1 MNPQLRASKAY
12 VTEHTLDE
20 YFATTASADVVSLID
35 GIRKTA
41 DADERRKL
49 KGQLPFRCPHYFR
62 FRDNHRS
69 QDSILPEEFTW
80 QTCVDIDDERDVQTA
95 IARANILNNDEGE
108 WQGKLLHAEYSPSGK
123 LHLDIRIPVGMTIE
137 EAQMAYCKALG
148 VAFDD
153 SCVSPERMIYLSDWT
168 SQIYTSDDW
177 YARLSDE
184 EIAQRR
190 KAYTDRRLSI
200 DGREL
205 SIDGRAADTT
215 DIQTDAADTATVQTT
230 PPIGTSPRSDFLRP
244 LRGTSATLRDVE
256 RPLGSAKNLGGERS
270 YPQDYKGIPYSY
282 IVEELT
288 DQLGG
293 APEHGSRNDFIFRMV
308 CHLRHVCN
316 DDPQW
321 ICQILPNFGESQDRV
336 DDTIR
341 SACQRKQ
348 APSMSKKMQLTL
360 DLCRRR
366 LNAEGATAE
375 TRLLMAEPKMP
386 ERLPLPVKLLTSKAP
401 TMYRPAI
408 ATAIFP
414 ALSTRLGGDVKL
426 EYWDNT
432 EMEAALMACLLAEFS
447 GGKSSI
453 KQPLSLILE
462 KLEKEGQENRQKL
475 KEYND
480 MVNSKGANKDKPQRP
495 ENICIQV
502 VDSNMTNAALVR
514 LLDDA
519 QRAGNKY
526 LFTRMDELEML
537 KQVGNG
543 SIDHVTE
550 IIRRAFDTD
559 LYGQERVGSQSVT
572 ARVPLRWNFVVS
584 STQDNA
590 VRFFG
595 KHIANGTFSRLNLCT
610 IVEDK
615 TIDFPVFG
623 KYDDH
628 LRSRLS
634 PYLQMLDEAKGV
646 IICPQAKRL
655 AKELALEAKDRAA
668 LMDNDSYEKISRRA
682 VVIAFRKAC
691 ILYVMNGMRWSR
703 DIEDFVRW
711 SFNYDMWCKMR
722 LFGQAMESQ
731 LEKER
736 AVVNMGTPNMLDML
750 SDRFNREQLKTLR
763 RQLGKKENPKD
774 QLAQWTRRGLIY
786 YDEKTDE
793 YIKSTKY
800 LEKHVA

>member
-1 MNPQLRASKAY
+1 MQIARVLCMNQKLRASKAQ
-12 VTEHTLDE
+12 VFNETIET
-20 YFATTASADVVSLID
+20 YFDTTKSAEVKSLIRE
-35 GIRKTA
+35 IRSTD
-41 DADERRKL
+41 DADKRRQL
-49 KGQLPFRCPHYFR
+49 KGQLPFRCPHYFSFKDGR
-62 FRDNHRS
+62 RAQAN
-69 QDSILPEEFTW
+69 IIPEEFTF
-80 QTCVDIDDERDVQTA
+80 QTCVDIDDMSQVEQALSHAYIINT
-95 IARANILNNDEGE
+95 NEGE
-108 WQGKLLHAEYSPSGK
+108 WQGMLLHAERSASGK
-123 LHLDIRIPVGMTIE
+123 LHLDIRLPLGMTIE
-137 EAQMAYCKALG
+137 EAQRAYTKALG
-148 VAFDD
+148 VDFDSD
-153 SCVSPERMIYLSDWT
+153 CCSPERMIY
-168 SQIYTSDDW
+168 ISDDESQLYTADGW

-184 EIAQRR
+184 ELAERR
-190 KAYTDRRLSI
+190 KAYTDRGLTI
-200 DGREL
+200 DGRESKFGL
-205 SIDGRAADTT
+205 
-215 DIQTDAADTATVQTT
+215 
-230 PPIGTSPRSDFLRP
+230 TSVGAESKIRLGNELKSEPVGAEQKSQPSD
-244 LRGTSATLRDVE
+244 
-256 RPLGSAKNLGGERS
+256 

-282 IVEELT
+282 IVEELA

-293 APEHGSRNDFIFRMV
+293 APEHGSRNDFIFLMA

-321 ICQILPNFGESQDRV
+321 IRSILPNYGEAQDRV
-336 DDTIR
+336 NDTIR

-348 APSMSKKMQLTL
+348 AAGMSKKMQLVL

-366 LNAEGATAE
+366 LNAEGGTAE
-375 TRLLMAEPKMP
+375 GRLLLTEPRMP
-386 ERLPLPVKLLTSKAP
+386 ERLPLPIKLLTSKAP
-401 TMYRPAI
+401 EMYRPAI

-432 EMEAALMACLLAEFS
+432 EMEAALMTCLLAEFS

-453 KQPLSLILE
+453 KKPLSLILE
-462 KLEKEGQENRQKL
+462 KLEQEGKDNRQKL

-480 MVNSKGANKDKPQRP
+480 TVNSKGANKDKPQRP
-495 ENICIQV
+495 DDICIQV

-514 LLDDA
+514 LLEDA
-519 QRAGNKY
+519 ERAGNKY

-543 SIDHVTE
+543 SIEHVTE

-590 VRFFG
+590 VTFFG

-628 LRSRLS
+628 LRSRLA
-634 PYLQMLDEAKGV
+634 PYLQLLDEAQGLIV
-646 IICPQAKRL
+646 CPQAKRL
-655 AKELALEAKDRAA
+655 CKELALEAKDRAA

-682 VVIAFRKAC
+682 VVIAFRKSC
-691 ILYVMNGMRWSR
+691 ILYVMNGMRWSKE
-703 DIEDFVRW
+703 IEDFIRW

-736 AVVNMGTPNMLDML
+736 AVVNPGTPNMLDML
-750 SDRFNREQLKTLR
+750 PDRFTRDQLKTLR

-774 QLAQWTRRGLIY
+774 QLAQWTRRGLILV
-786 YDEKTDE
+786 DDMKDE
-793 YIKSTKY
+793 YVKSEKY
-800 LEKHVA
+800 LNKHVA

>member
-1 MNPQLRASKAY
+1 MQIARVLCMNPKLRASKAQ
-12 VTEHTLDE
+12 VFNETIET
-20 YFATTASADVVSLID
+20 YFDTTKSAEVKSLIRE
-35 GIRKTA
+35 IRSTD
-41 DADERRKL
+41 DADKRRQL
-49 KGQLPFRCPHYFR
+49 KGQLPFRCPHYFSFKDGR
-62 FRDNHRS
+62 RAQAN
-69 QDSILPEEFTW
+69 IIPEEFTF
-80 QTCVDIDDERDVQTA
+80 QTCVDIDDMSQVEQALSHAYIINT
-95 IARANILNNDEGE
+95 NEGE
-108 WQGKLLHAEYSPSGK
+108 WQGMLLHAERSASGK
-123 LHLDIRIPVGMTIE
+123 LHLDIRLPLGMTIE
-137 EAQMAYCKALG
+137 EAQRAYTKALG
-148 VAFDD
+148 VDFDSD
-153 SCVSPERMIYLSDWT
+153 CCSPERMIY
-168 SQIYTSDDW
+168 ISDDESQLYTADGW

-184 EIAQRR
+184 ELAERR
-190 KAYTDRRLSI
+190 KAYTDRGLTI
-200 DGREL
+200 DGRESKFGL
-205 SIDGRAADTT
+205 
-215 DIQTDAADTATVQTT
+215 
-230 PPIGTSPRSDFLRP
+230 TSVGAESKIR
-244 LRGTSATLRDVE
+244 
-256 RPLGSAKNLGGERS
+256 LGNELKSESVGAKLKS
-270 YPQDYKGIPYSY
+270 QPVDYPEDYKGIPYSY
-282 IVEELT
+282 IVEELA

-293 APEHGSRNDFIFRMV
+293 APEHGSRNDFIFLMA

-321 ICQILPNFGESQDRV
+321 IRSILPNYGEAQDRV
-336 DDTIR
+336 NDTIR

-348 APSMSKKMQLTL
+348 AAGMSKKMQLVL

-366 LNAEGATAE
+366 LNAEGGTAE
-375 TRLLMAEPKMP
+375 GRLLLTEPRMP
-386 ERLPLPVKLLTSKAP
+386 ERLPLPIKLLTSKAP
-401 TMYRPAI
+401 EMYRPAI

-432 EMEAALMACLLAEFS
+432 EMEAALMTCLLAEFS

-453 KQPLSLILE
+453 KKPLSLILE
-462 KLEKEGQENRQKL
+462 KLEQEGKDNRQKL

-480 MVNSKGANKDKPQRP
+480 TVNSKGANKDKPQRP
-495 ENICIQV
+495 DDICIQV

-514 LLDDA
+514 LLEDA
-519 QRAGNKY
+519 ERAGNKY

-543 SIDHVTE
+543 SIEHVTE

-590 VRFFG
+590 VTFFG

-628 LRSRLS
+628 LRSRLA
-634 PYLQMLDEAKGV
+634 PYLQLLDEAQGLIV
-646 IICPQAKRL
+646 CPQAKRL
-655 AKELALEAKDRAA
+655 CKELALEAKDRAA

-682 VVIAFRKAC
+682 VVIAFRKSC
-691 ILYVMNGMRWSR
+691 ILYVMNGMRWSKE
-703 DIEDFVRW
+703 IEDFIRW

-736 AVVNMGTPNMLDML
+736 AVVNPGTPNMLDML
-750 SDRFNREQLKTLR
+750 PDRFTRDQLKTLR

-774 QLAQWTRRGLIY
+774 QLAQWTRRGLILV
-786 YDEKTDE
+786 DDMKDE
-793 YIKSTKY
+793 YVKSEKY
-800 LEKHVA
+800 LSKHVA

>member
-1 MNPQLRASKAY
+1 MSRRIILMNRMVRASKAQ
-12 VTEHTLDE
+12 VFNETIET
-20 YFATTASADVVSLID
+20 YFDTTRSAEVKSLIRE
-35 GIRKTA
+35 IRSTD
-41 DADERRKL
+41 DADKRRQL
-49 KGQLPFRCPHYFR
+49 KGQLPFRCPHYFSFKDGR
-62 FRDNHRS
+62 RAQAN
-69 QDSILPEEFTW
+69 IIPEEFTF
-80 QTCVDIDDERDVQTA
+80 QTCVDIDDMSQVEQALSHAYIINT
-95 IARANILNNDEGE
+95 NEGE
-108 WQGKLLHAEYSPSGK
+108 WQGMLLHAERSASGK
-123 LHLDIRIPVGMTIE
+123 LHLDIRLPLGMTIE
-137 EAQMAYCKALG
+137 EAQRAYTKALG
-148 VAFDD
+148 VDFDSD
-153 SCVSPERMIYLSDWT
+153 CCSPERMIY
-168 SQIYTSDDW
+168 ISDDESQLYTADGW

-184 EIAQRR
+184 ELAERR
-190 KAYTDRRLSI
+190 KAYTDRGLTI
-200 DGREL
+200 DGRESKFGL
-205 SIDGRAADTT
+205 
-215 DIQTDAADTATVQTT
+215 
-230 PPIGTSPRSDFLRP
+230 TSVGAESKIR
-244 LRGTSATLRDVE
+244 
-256 RPLGSAKNLGGERS
+256 LGNELKSEPVGAKLKS
-270 YPQDYKGIPYSY
+270 QSVDYPEDYKGIPYSY
-282 IVEELT
+282 IVEELA

-293 APEHGSRNDFIFRMV
+293 APEHGSRNDFIFLMA

-321 ICQILPNFGESQDRV
+321 IRSILPNYGEAQDRV
-336 DDTIR
+336 NDTIR

-348 APSMSKKMQLTL
+348 AAGMSKKMQLVL

-366 LNAEGATAE
+366 LNAEGGTAE
-375 TRLLMAEPKMP
+375 GRLLLTEPRMP
-386 ERLPLPVKLLTSKAP
+386 ERLPLPIKLLTSKAP
-401 TMYRPAI
+401 EMYRPAI

-432 EMEAALMACLLAEFS
+432 EMEAALMTCLLAEFS

-453 KQPLSLILE
+453 KKPLSLILE
-462 KLEKEGQENRQKL
+462 KLEQEGKDNRQKL

-480 MVNSKGANKDKPQRP
+480 TVNSKGANKDKPQRP
-495 ENICIQV
+495 DDICIQV

-514 LLDDA
+514 LLEDA
-519 QRAGNKY
+519 ERAGNKY

-543 SIDHVTE
+543 SIEHVTE

-590 VRFFG
+590 VTFFG

-628 LRSRLS
+628 LRSRLA
-634 PYLQMLDEAKGV
+634 PYLQLLDEAQGLIV
-646 IICPQAKRL
+646 CPQAKRL
-655 AKELALEAKDRAA
+655 CKELALEAKDRAA

-682 VVIAFRKAC
+682 VVIAFRKSC
-691 ILYVMNGMRWSR
+691 ILYVMNGMRWSKE
-703 DIEDFVRW
+703 IEDFIRW

-736 AVVNMGTPNMLDML
+736 AVVNPGTPNMLDML
-750 SDRFNREQLKTLR
+750 PDRFTRDQLKTLR

-774 QLAQWTRRGLIY
+774 QLAQWTRRGLILV
-786 YDEKTDE
+786 DDMKDE
-793 YIKSTKY
+793 YVKSEKY
-800 LEKHVA
+800 LNKHVA

>member
-1 MNPQLRASKAY
+1 MQIARVLCMNPKLRASKAQ
-12 VTEHTLDE
+12 VFNETIET
-20 YFATTASADVVSLID
+20 YFDTTKSAEVKSLIRE
-35 GIRKTA
+35 IRSTD
-41 DADERRKL
+41 DADKRRQL
-49 KGQLPFRCPHYFR
+49 KGQLPFRCPHYFSFKDGR
-62 FRDNHRS
+62 RAQAN
-69 QDSILPEEFTW
+69 IIPEEFTF
-80 QTCVDIDDERDVQTA
+80 QTCVDIDDMSQVEQALSHAYIINT
-95 IARANILNNDEGE
+95 NEGE
-108 WQGKLLHAEYSPSGK
+108 WQGMLLHAERSASGK
-123 LHLDIRIPVGMTIE
+123 LHLDIRLPLGMTIE
-137 EAQMAYCKALG
+137 EAQRAYTKALG
-148 VAFDD
+148 VDFDSD
-153 SCVSPERMIYLSDWT
+153 CCSPERMIY
-168 SQIYTSDDW
+168 ISDDESQLYTADGW

-184 EIAQRR
+184 ELAERR
-190 KAYTDRRLSI
+190 KAYIDRGLTI
-200 DGREL
+200 DGRESKFGL
-205 SIDGRAADTT
+205 
-215 DIQTDAADTATVQTT
+215 
-230 PPIGTSPRSDFLRP
+230 TSVGAESKIR
-244 LRGTSATLRDVE
+244 
-256 RPLGSAKNLGGERS
+256 LGNELKSESVGAKLKS
-270 YPQDYKGIPYSY
+270 QPVDYPEDYKGIPYSY
-282 IVEELT
+282 IVEELA

-293 APEHGSRNDFIFRMV
+293 APEHGSRNDFIFLMA

-321 ICQILPNFGESQDRV
+321 IRSILPNYGEAQDRV
-336 DDTIR
+336 NDTIR

-348 APSMSKKMQLTL
+348 AAGMSKKMQLVL

-366 LNAEGATAE
+366 LNAEGGTAE
-375 TRLLMAEPKMP
+375 GRLLLTEPRMP
-386 ERLPLPVKLLTSKAP
+386 ERLPLPIKLLTSKAP
-401 TMYRPAI
+401 EMYRPAI

-432 EMEAALMACLLAEFS
+432 EMEAALMTCLLAEFS

-453 KQPLSLILE
+453 KKPLSLILE
-462 KLEKEGQENRQKL
+462 KLEQEGKDNRQKL

-480 MVNSKGANKDKPQRP
+480 TVNSKGANKDKPQRP
-495 ENICIQV
+495 DDICIQV

-514 LLDDA
+514 LLEDA
-519 QRAGNKY
+519 ERAGNKY

-543 SIDHVTE
+543 SIEHVTE

-590 VRFFG
+590 VTFFG

-628 LRSRLS
+628 LRSRLA
-634 PYLQMLDEAKGV
+634 PYLQLLDEAQGLIV
-646 IICPQAKRL
+646 CPQAKRL
-655 AKELALEAKDRAA
+655 CKELALEAKDRAA

-682 VVIAFRKAC
+682 VVIAFRKSC
-691 ILYVMNGMRWSR
+691 ILYVMNGMRWSKE
-703 DIEDFVRW
+703 IEDFIRW

-736 AVVNMGTPNMLDML
+736 AVVNPGTPNMLDML
-750 SDRFNREQLKTLR
+750 PDRFTRDQLKTLR

-774 QLAQWTRRGLIY
+774 QLAQWTRRGLILV
-786 YDEKTDE
+786 DDMKDE
-793 YIKSTKY
+793 YVKSEKY
-800 LEKHVA
+800 LNKHVA

>member
-1 MNPQLRASKAY
+1 MQIGRVLCMNQKLRASKAQ
-12 VTEHTLDE
+12 VFNETIET
-20 YFATTASADVVSLID
+20 YFDTTKSAEVKSLIRE
-35 GIRKTA
+35 IRSTD
-41 DADERRKL
+41 DADKRRQL
-49 KGQLPFRCPHYFR
+49 KGQLPFRCPHYFSFKDGR
-62 FRDNHRS
+62 RAQAN
-69 QDSILPEEFTW
+69 IIPEEFTF
-80 QTCVDIDDERDVQTA
+80 QTCVDIDDMSQVEQALSHAYIINT
-95 IARANILNNDEGE
+95 NEGE
-108 WQGKLLHAEYSPSGK
+108 WQGMLLHAERSASGK
-123 LHLDIRIPVGMTIE
+123 LHLDIRLPLGMTIE
-137 EAQMAYCKALG
+137 EAQRAYTKALG
-148 VAFDD
+148 VDFDSD
-153 SCVSPERMIYLSDWT
+153 CCSPERMIY
-168 SQIYTSDDW
+168 ISDDESQLYTADGW

-184 EIAQRR
+184 ELAERR
-190 KAYTDRRLSI
+190 KAYTDRGLTI
-200 DGREL
+200 DGRESKFGL
-205 SIDGRAADTT
+205 
-215 DIQTDAADTATVQTT
+215 
-230 PPIGTSPRSDFLRP
+230 TSVGAESKIRLGNELKSESVGAKLKSQPSD
-244 LRGTSATLRDVE
+244 
-256 RPLGSAKNLGGERS
+256 
-270 YPQDYKGIPYSY
+270 YPQDYKGIPYPY
-282 IVEELT
+282 IVEELA

-293 APEHGSRNDFIFRMV
+293 APEHGSRNDFIFLMA

-321 ICQILPNFGESQDRV
+321 IRSILPNYGEAQDRV
-336 DDTIR
+336 NDTIR

-348 APSMSKKMQLTL
+348 AAGMSKKMQLVL

-366 LNAEGATAE
+366 LNAEGGTAE
-375 TRLLMAEPKMP
+375 GRLLLTEPRMP
-386 ERLPLPVKLLTSKAP
+386 ERLPLPIKLLTSKAP
-401 TMYRPAI
+401 EMYRPAI

-432 EMEAALMACLLAEFS
+432 EMEAALMTCLLAEFS

-453 KQPLSLILE
+453 KKPLSLILE
-462 KLEKEGQENRQKL
+462 KLEQEGKDNRQKL

-480 MVNSKGANKDKPQRP
+480 TVNSKGANKDKPQRP
-495 ENICIQV
+495 DDICIQV

-514 LLDDA
+514 LLEDA
-519 QRAGNKY
+519 ERAGNKY

-543 SIDHVTE
+543 SIEHVTE

-590 VRFFG
+590 VTFFG

-628 LRSRLS
+628 LRSRLA
-634 PYLQMLDEAKGV
+634 PYLQLLDEAQGLIV
-646 IICPQAKRL
+646 CPQAKRL
-655 AKELALEAKDRAA
+655 CKELALEAKDRAA

-682 VVIAFRKAC
+682 VVIAFRKSC
-691 ILYVMNGMRWSR
+691 ILYVMNGMRWSKE
-703 DIEDFVRW
+703 IEDFIRW

-736 AVVNMGTPNMLDML
+736 AVVNPGTPNMLDML
-750 SDRFNREQLKTLR
+750 PDRFTRDQLKTLR

-774 QLAQWTRRGLIY
+774 QLAQWTRRGLILV
-786 YDEKTDE
+786 DDMKDE
-793 YIKSTKY
+793 YVKSEKY
-800 LEKHVA
+800 LNKHVA

>member
-1 MNPQLRASKAY
+1 MERTISMVTMTKQNKSK
-12 VTEHTLDE
+12 VFETSLET
-20 YFATTASADVVSLID
+20 YFATTASADVVSLISS
-35 GIRKTA
+35 IRKTA

-49 KGQLPFRCPHYFR
+49 KSQLPFRCPHYFR
-62 FRDNHRS
+62 FKDGHRS

-80 QTCVDIDDERDVQTA
+80 QTCVDIDDERDVEPA
-95 IARANILNNDEGE
+95 LSRAYLLNKEEGGE

-137 EAQMAYCKALG
+137 EAQQAYCKALR
-148 VAFDD
+148 VAYDD
-153 SCVSPERMIYLSDWT
+153 SCISPERMIYLSDWT
-168 SQIYTSDDW
+168 SQLYTSDDW

-184 EIAQRR
+184 EVSLRR
-190 KAYTDRRLSI
+190 KAYQDRGLTI
-200 DGREL
+200 DGREGKISL
-205 SIDGRAADTT
+205 SPNGNELK
-215 DIQTDAADTATVQTT
+215 IQPVSELKIQPSGD
-230 PPIGTSPRSDFLRP
+230 
-244 LRGTSATLRDVE
+244 E
-256 RPLGSAKNLGGERS
+256 RKIASVD
-270 YPQDYKGIPYSY
+270 YPEDYKGIPYSY
-282 IVEELT
+282 IVEELA

-293 APEHGSRNDFIFRMV
+293 APEHGSRNDFIFLMA

-321 ICQILPNFGESQDRV
+321 IRSILPNYGEAQDRV
-336 DDTIR
+336 NDTIR

-348 APSMSKKMQLTL
+348 AAGMSKKMQLVL

-366 LNAEGATAE
+366 LNAEGGTAE
-375 TRLLMAEPKMP
+375 GRLLMAEPKMP
-386 ERLPLPVKLLTSKAP
+386 ERLPVPVRLLTSKAP
-401 TMYRPAI
+401 EMYRPAI

-414 ALSTRLGGDVKL
+414 ALATRLGGDVKL

-432 EMEAALMACLLAEFS
+432 EMEAALMTCLLAEFS

-453 KQPLSLILE
+453 KMPLKLILE
-462 KLEKEGQENRQKL
+462 KLEKEGQDNRQKL

-480 MVNSKGANKDKPQRP
+480 TVNSKGANKDKPQRP
-495 ENICIQV
+495 DEICIQV

-514 LLDDA
+514 LLEDA
-519 QRAGNKY
+519 ERAGNKY

-543 SIDHVTE
+543 SIEHVTE

-590 VRFFG
+590 ATFFS

-615 TIDFPVFG
+615 TVDFPVFG

-628 LRSRLS
+628 LRSRLA
-634 PYLQMLDEAKGV
+634 PYLQLLDEAKGLIV
-646 IICPQAKRL
+646 CAQAKRL
-655 AKELALEAKDRAA
+655 CKELALEAKDRAA

-682 VVIAFRKAC
+682 VVIAFRKSC
-691 ILYVMNGMRWSR
+691 ILYVMNGMRWSK
-703 DIEDFVRW
+703 DIEEFIRW

-736 AVVNMGTPNMLDML
+736 AIVNPGTPNMLSML
-750 SDRFNREQLKTLR
+750 PDRFTRDQLKSLR

-774 QLAQWTRRGLIY
+774 QLAQWARRGLILA
-786 YDEKTDE
+786 DDVKGE
-793 YIKSTKY
+793 YVKSEKY
-800 LEKHVA
+800 LNKHVA

>member
-1 MNPQLRASKAY
+1 MQIARVLCMNQKLRASKAQ
-12 VTEHTLDE
+12 VFNETIET
-20 YFATTASADVVSLID
+20 YFDTTKSAEVKSLIRE
-35 GIRKTA
+35 IRSTD
-41 DADERRKL
+41 DADKRRQL
-49 KGQLPFRCPHYFR
+49 KGQLPFRCPHYFSFKDGR
-62 FRDNHRS
+62 RAQAN
-69 QDSILPEEFTW
+69 IIPEEFTF
-80 QTCVDIDDERDVQTA
+80 QTCVDIDDMSQVEQALSHAYLINT
-95 IARANILNNDEGE
+95 NEGE
-108 WQGKLLHAEYSPSGK
+108 WQGMLLHAERSASGK
-123 LHLDIRIPVGMTIE
+123 LHLDIRLPLGMTIE
-137 EAQMAYCKALG
+137 EAQRAYTKALG
-148 VAFDD
+148 VDFDSD
-153 SCVSPERMIYLSDWT
+153 CCSPERMIY
-168 SQIYTSDDW
+168 ISDDESQLYTADGW

-184 EIAQRR
+184 ELAERR
-190 KAYTDRRLSI
+190 KAYTDRGLTI
-200 DGREL
+200 DGRESKFGL
-205 SIDGRAADTT
+205 
-215 DIQTDAADTATVQTT
+215 
-230 PPIGTSPRSDFLRP
+230 TSVGAESKIR
-244 LRGTSATLRDVE
+244 
-256 RPLGSAKNLGGERS
+256 LGNELKSEPVGAKQKS
-270 YPQDYKGIPYSY
+270 QSVDYPEDYKGIPYSY
-282 IVEELT
+282 IVEELA

-293 APEHGSRNDFIFRMV
+293 APEHGSRNDFIFLMA

-321 ICQILPNFGESQDRV
+321 IRSILPNYGEAQDRV
-336 DDTIR
+336 NDTIR

-348 APSMSKKMQLTL
+348 AAGMSKKMQLVL

-366 LNAEGATAE
+366 LNAEGGTAE
-375 TRLLMAEPKMP
+375 GRLLLTEPRMP
-386 ERLPLPVKLLTSKAP
+386 ERLPLPIKLLTSKAP
-401 TMYRPAI
+401 EMYRPAI

-432 EMEAALMACLLAEFS
+432 EMEAALMTCLLAEFS

-453 KQPLSLILE
+453 KKPLSLILE
-462 KLEKEGQENRQKL
+462 KLEQEGKDNRQKL

-480 MVNSKGANKDKPQRP
+480 TVNSKGANKDKPQRP
-495 ENICIQV
+495 DDICIQV

-514 LLDDA
+514 LLEDA
-519 QRAGNKY
+519 ERAGNKY

-543 SIDHVTE
+543 SIEHVTE

-590 VRFFG
+590 VTFFG

-628 LRSRLS
+628 LRSRLA
-634 PYLQMLDEAKGV
+634 PYLQLLDEAQGLIV
-646 IICPQAKRL
+646 CPQAKRL
-655 AKELALEAKDRAA
+655 CKELALEAKDRAA

-682 VVIAFRKAC
+682 VVIAFRKSC
-691 ILYVMNGMRWSR
+691 ILYVMNGMRWSKE
-703 DIEDFVRW
+703 IEDFIRW

-736 AVVNMGTPNMLDML
+736 AVVNPGTPNMLDML
-750 SDRFNREQLKTLR
+750 PDRFTRDQLKTLR

-774 QLAQWTRRGLIY
+774 QLAQWTRRGLILV
-786 YDEKTDE
+786 DDMKDE
-793 YIKSTKY
+793 YVKSEKY
-800 LEKHVA
+800 LNKHVA

>member
-1 MNPQLRASKAY
+1 MQIGRVLSMNQKLRASKAQ
-12 VTEHTLDE
+12 VFNETIET
-20 YFATTASADVVSLID
+20 YFDTTKSAEVKSLIRE
-35 GIRKTA
+35 IRSTD
-41 DADERRKL
+41 DADKRRQL
-49 KGQLPFRCPHYFR
+49 KGQLPFRCPHYFSFKDGR
-62 FRDNHRS
+62 RAQAN
-69 QDSILPEEFTW
+69 IIPEEFTF
-80 QTCVDIDDERDVQTA
+80 QTCVDIDDMSQVEQALSHAYIINT
-95 IARANILNNDEGE
+95 NEGE
-108 WQGKLLHAEYSPSGK
+108 WQGMLLHAERSASGK
-123 LHLDIRIPVGMTIE
+123 LHLDIRLPLGMTIE
-137 EAQMAYCKALG
+137 EAQRAYTKALG
-148 VAFDD
+148 VDFDSD
-153 SCVSPERMIYLSDWT
+153 CCSPERMIY
-168 SQIYTSDDW
+168 ISDDESQLYTADGW

-184 EIAQRR
+184 ELAERR
-190 KAYTDRRLSI
+190 KAYIDRGLTI
-200 DGREL
+200 DGRESKFGL
-205 SIDGRAADTT
+205 
-215 DIQTDAADTATVQTT
+215 
-230 PPIGTSPRSDFLRP
+230 TSVGAESKIRLGNELKSEPVGAEQKSQPSD
-244 LRGTSATLRDVE
+244 
-256 RPLGSAKNLGGERS
+256 

-282 IVEELT
+282 IVEELA

-293 APEHGSRNDFIFRMV
+293 APEHGSRNDFIFLMA

-321 ICQILPNFGESQDRV
+321 IRSILPNYGEAQDRV
-336 DDTIR
+336 NDTIR

-348 APSMSKKMQLTL
+348 AAGMSKKMQLVL

-366 LNAEGATAE
+366 LNAEGGTAE
-375 TRLLMAEPKMP
+375 GRLLLTEPRMP
-386 ERLPLPVKLLTSKAP
+386 ERLPLPIKLLTSKAP
-401 TMYRPAI
+401 EMYRPAI

-432 EMEAALMACLLAEFS
+432 EMEAALMTCLLAEFS

-453 KQPLSLILE
+453 KKPLSLILE
-462 KLEKEGQENRQKL
+462 KLEQEGKDNRQKL

-480 MVNSKGANKDKPQRP
+480 TVNSKGANKDKPQRP
-495 ENICIQV
+495 DDICIQV

-514 LLDDA
+514 LLEDA
-519 QRAGNKY
+519 ERAGNKY

-543 SIDHVTE
+543 SIEHVTE

-590 VRFFG
+590 VTFFG

-628 LRSRLS
+628 LRSRLA
-634 PYLQMLDEAKGV
+634 PYLQLLDEAQGLIV
-646 IICPQAKRL
+646 CPQAKRL
-655 AKELALEAKDRAA
+655 CKELALEAKDRAA

-682 VVIAFRKAC
+682 VVIAFRKSC
-691 ILYVMNGMRWSR
+691 ILYVMNGMRWSKE
-703 DIEDFVRW
+703 IEDFIRW

-736 AVVNMGTPNMLDML
+736 AVVNPGTPNMLDML
-750 SDRFNREQLKTLR
+750 PDRFTRDQLKTLR

-774 QLAQWTRRGLIY
+774 QLAQWTRRGLILV
-786 YDEKTDE
+786 DDMKDE
-793 YIKSTKY
+793 YVKSEKY
-800 LEKHVA
+800 LSKHVA

>member
-1 MNPQLRASKAY
+1 MQIGRVLSMNQKLRASKAQ
-12 VTEHTLDE
+12 VFNETIET
-20 YFATTASADVVSLID
+20 YFDTTKSAEVKSLIRE
-35 GIRKTA
+35 IRSTD
-41 DADERRKL
+41 DADKRRQL
-49 KGQLPFRCPHYFR
+49 KGQLPFRCPHYFSFKDGR
-62 FRDNHRS
+62 RAQAN
-69 QDSILPEEFTW
+69 IIPEEFTF
-80 QTCVDIDDERDVQTA
+80 QTCVDIDDMSQVEQALSHAYIINT
-95 IARANILNNDEGE
+95 NEGE
-108 WQGKLLHAEYSPSGK
+108 WQGMLLHAERSASGK
-123 LHLDIRIPVGMTIE
+123 LHLDIRLPLGMTIE
-137 EAQMAYCKALG
+137 EAQRAYTKALG
-148 VAFDD
+148 VDFDSD
-153 SCVSPERMIYLSDWT
+153 CCSPERMIY
-168 SQIYTSDDW
+168 ISDDESQLYTADGW

-184 EIAQRR
+184 ELAERR
-190 KAYTDRRLSI
+190 KAYTDRGLTI
-200 DGREL
+200 DGRESKFGL
-205 SIDGRAADTT
+205 
-215 DIQTDAADTATVQTT
+215 
-230 PPIGTSPRSDFLRP
+230 TSVGAESKIRLGNELKSEPVGAKLKSQPSD
-244 LRGTSATLRDVE
+244 
-256 RPLGSAKNLGGERS
+256 
-270 YPQDYKGIPYSY
+270 YPQDYKGIPYPY
-282 IVEELT
+282 IVEELA

-293 APEHGSRNDFIFRMV
+293 APEHGSRNDFIFLMA

-316 DDPQW
+316 DDSLW
-321 ICQILPNFGESQDRV
+321 IRSILPNYGEAQDRV
-336 DDTIR
+336 NDTIR

-348 APSMSKKMQLTL
+348 AAGMSKKMQLVL

-366 LNAEGATAE
+366 LNAEGGTAE
-375 TRLLMAEPKMP
+375 GRLLLTEPRMP
-386 ERLPLPVKLLTSKAP
+386 ERLPLPIKLLTSKAP
-401 TMYRPAI
+401 EMYRPAI

-432 EMEAALMACLLAEFS
+432 EMEAALMTCLLAEFS

-453 KQPLSLILE
+453 KKPLSLILE
-462 KLEKEGQENRQKL
+462 KLEQEGKDNRQKL

-480 MVNSKGANKDKPQRP
+480 TVNSKGANKDKPQRP
-495 ENICIQV
+495 DDICIQV

-514 LLDDA
+514 LLEDA
-519 QRAGNKY
+519 ERAGNKY

-543 SIDHVTE
+543 SIEHVTE

-590 VRFFG
+590 VTFFG

-628 LRSRLS
+628 LRSRLA
-634 PYLQMLDEAKGV
+634 PYLQLLDEAQGLIV
-646 IICPQAKRL
+646 CPQAKRL
-655 AKELALEAKDRAA
+655 CKELALEAKDRAA

-682 VVIAFRKAC
+682 VVIAFRKSC
-691 ILYVMNGMRWSR
+691 ILYVMNGMRWSKE
-703 DIEDFVRW
+703 IEDFIRW

-736 AVVNMGTPNMLDML
+736 AVVNPGTPNMLDML
-750 SDRFNREQLKTLR
+750 PDRFTRDQLKTLR

-774 QLAQWTRRGLIY
+774 QLAQWTRRGLILV
-786 YDEKTDE
+786 DDMKDE
-793 YIKSTKY
+793 YVKSEKY
-800 LEKHVA
+800 LNKHVA

>member
-1 MNPQLRASKAY
+1 MQIGRVLSMNQKLRASKAQ
-12 VTEHTLDE
+12 VFNETIET
-20 YFATTASADVVSLID
+20 YFDTTKSAEVKSLIRE
-35 GIRKTA
+35 IRSTD
-41 DADERRKL
+41 DADKRRQL
-49 KGQLPFRCPHYFR
+49 KGQLPFRCPHYFSFKDGR
-62 FRDNHRS
+62 RAQAN
-69 QDSILPEEFTW
+69 IIPEEFTF
-80 QTCVDIDDERDVQTA
+80 QTCVDIDDMSQVEQALSHAYIINT
-95 IARANILNNDEGE
+95 NEGE
-108 WQGKLLHAEYSPSGK
+108 WQGMLLHAERSASGK
-123 LHLDIRIPVGMTIE
+123 LHLDIRLPLGMTIE
-137 EAQMAYCKALG
+137 EAQRAYTKALG
-148 VAFDD
+148 VDFDSD
-153 SCVSPERMIYLSDWT
+153 CCSPERMIY
-168 SQIYTSDDW
+168 ISDDESQLYTADGW

-184 EIAQRR
+184 ELAERR
-190 KAYTDRRLSI
+190 KAYTDRGLTI
-200 DGREL
+200 DGRESKFGL
-205 SIDGRAADTT
+205 
-215 DIQTDAADTATVQTT
+215 
-230 PPIGTSPRSDFLRP
+230 TSVGAESKIRLGNELKSEPVGAELKSQPSD
-244 LRGTSATLRDVE
+244 
-256 RPLGSAKNLGGERS
+256 
-270 YPQDYKGIPYSY
+270 YPQDYKGIPYPY
-282 IVEELT
+282 IVEELA

-293 APEHGSRNDFIFRMV
+293 APEHGSRNDFIFLMA

-321 ICQILPNFGESQDRV
+321 IRSILPNYGEAQDRV
-336 DDTIR
+336 NDTIR

-348 APSMSKKMQLTL
+348 AAGMSKKMQLVL

-366 LNAEGATAE
+366 LNAEGGTAE
-375 TRLLMAEPKMP
+375 GRLLLTEPRMP
-386 ERLPLPVKLLTSKAP
+386 ERLPLPIKLLTSKAP
-401 TMYRPAI
+401 EMYRPAI

-432 EMEAALMACLLAEFS
+432 EMEAALMTCLLAEFS

-453 KQPLSLILE
+453 KKPLSLILE
-462 KLEKEGQENRQKL
+462 KLEQEGKDNRQKL

-480 MVNSKGANKDKPQRP
+480 TVNSKGANKDKPQRP
-495 ENICIQV
+495 DDICIQV

-514 LLDDA
+514 LLEDA
-519 QRAGNKY
+519 ERAGNKY

-543 SIDHVTE
+543 SIEHVTE

-590 VRFFG
+590 VTFFG

-628 LRSRLS
+628 LRSRLA
-634 PYLQMLDEAKGV
+634 PYLQLLDEAQGLIV
-646 IICPQAKRL
+646 CPQAKRL
-655 AKELALEAKDRAA
+655 CKELALEAKDRAA

-682 VVIAFRKAC
+682 VVIAFRKSC
-691 ILYVMNGMRWSR
+691 ILYVMNGMRWSKE
-703 DIEDFVRW
+703 IEEFIRW

-736 AVVNMGTPNMLDML
+736 AVVNPGTPNMLDML
-750 SDRFNREQLKTLR
+750 PDRFTRDQLKTLR

-774 QLAQWTRRGLIY
+774 QLAQWTRRGLILV
-786 YDEKTDE
+786 DDMKDE
-793 YIKSTKY
+793 YVKSEKY
-800 LEKHVA
+800 LSKHVA

>member
-1 MNPQLRASKAY
+1 MQIARVLCMNQKLRASKAQ
-12 VTEHTLDE
+12 VFNETIET
-20 YFATTASADVVSLID
+20 YFDTTKSAEVKSLIRE
-35 GIRKTA
+35 IRSTD
-41 DADERRKL
+41 DADKRRQL
-49 KGQLPFRCPHYFR
+49 KGQLPFRCPHYFSFKDGR
-62 FRDNHRS
+62 RAQAN
-69 QDSILPEEFTW
+69 IIPEEFTF
-80 QTCVDIDDERDVQTA
+80 QTCVDIDDMSQVEQALSHAYIINT
-95 IARANILNNDEGE
+95 NEGE
-108 WQGKLLHAEYSPSGK
+108 WQGMLLHAERSASGK
-123 LHLDIRIPVGMTIE
+123 LHLDIRLPLGMTIE
-137 EAQMAYCKALG
+137 EAQRAYTKALG
-148 VAFDD
+148 VDFDSD
-153 SCVSPERMIYLSDWT
+153 CCSPERMIY
-168 SQIYTSDDW
+168 ISDDESQLYTADGW

-184 EIAQRR
+184 ELAERR
-190 KAYTDRRLSI
+190 KAYTDRGLTI
-200 DGREL
+200 DGRESKFGL
-205 SIDGRAADTT
+205 
-215 DIQTDAADTATVQTT
+215 
-230 PPIGTSPRSDFLRP
+230 TSVGAESKIRLGNELKSEPVGAKQKSQPSD
-244 LRGTSATLRDVE
+244 
-256 RPLGSAKNLGGERS
+256 

-282 IVEELT
+282 IVEELA

-293 APEHGSRNDFIFRMV
+293 APEHGSRNDFIFLMA

-321 ICQILPNFGESQDRV
+321 IRSILPNYGEAQDRV
-336 DDTIR
+336 NDTIR

-348 APSMSKKMQLTL
+348 AAGMSKKMQLVL

-366 LNAEGATAE
+366 LNAEGGTAE
-375 TRLLMAEPKMP
+375 GRLLLTEPRMP
-386 ERLPLPVKLLTSKAP
+386 ERLPLPIKLLTSKAP
-401 TMYRPAI
+401 EMYRPAI

-432 EMEAALMACLLAEFS
+432 EMEAALMTCLLAEFS

-453 KQPLSLILE
+453 KKPLSLILE
-462 KLEKEGQENRQKL
+462 KLEQEGKDNRQKL

-480 MVNSKGANKDKPQRP
+480 TVNSKGANKDKPQRP
-495 ENICIQV
+495 DDICIQV

-514 LLDDA
+514 LLEDA
-519 QRAGNKY
+519 ERAGNKY

-543 SIDHVTE
+543 SIEHVTE

-590 VRFFG
+590 VTFFG

-628 LRSRLS
+628 LRSRLA
-634 PYLQMLDEAKGV
+634 PYLQLLDEAQGLIV
-646 IICPQAKRL
+646 CPQAKRL
-655 AKELALEAKDRAA
+655 CKELALEAKDRAA

-682 VVIAFRKAC
+682 VVIAFRKSC
-691 ILYVMNGMRWSR
+691 ILYVMNGMRWSKE
-703 DIEDFVRW
+703 IEDFIRW

-736 AVVNMGTPNMLDML
+736 AVVNPGTPNMLDML
-750 SDRFNREQLKTLR
+750 PDRFTRDQLKTLR

-774 QLAQWTRRGLIY
+774 QLAQWTRRGLILV
-786 YDEKTDE
+786 DDMKDE
-793 YIKSTKY
+793 YVKSEKY
-800 LEKHVA
+800 LNKHVA

>member
-1 MNPQLRASKAY
+1 MQIGRVLSMNPKLRASKAQ
-12 VTEHTLDE
+12 VFNETIET
-20 YFATTASADVVSLID
+20 YFDTTKSAEVKSLIRE
-35 GIRKTA
+35 IRSTD
-41 DADERRKL
+41 DADKRRQL
-49 KGQLPFRCPHYFR
+49 KGQLPFRCPHYFSFKDGR
-62 FRDNHRS
+62 RAQAN
-69 QDSILPEEFTW
+69 IIPEEFTF
-80 QTCVDIDDERDVQTA
+80 QTCVDIDDMSQVEQALSHAYIINT
-95 IARANILNNDEGE
+95 NEGE
-108 WQGKLLHAEYSPSGK
+108 WQGMLLHAERSASGK
-123 LHLDIRIPVGMTIE
+123 LHLDIRLPLGMTIE
-137 EAQMAYCKALG
+137 EAQRAYTKALG
-148 VAFDD
+148 VDFDSD
-153 SCVSPERMIYLSDWT
+153 CCSPERMIY
-168 SQIYTSDDW
+168 ISDDESQLYTADGW

-184 EIAQRR
+184 ELAERR
-190 KAYTDRRLSI
+190 KAYIDRGLTI
-200 DGREL
+200 DGRESKFGL
-205 SIDGRAADTT
+205 
-215 DIQTDAADTATVQTT
+215 
-230 PPIGTSPRSDFLRP
+230 TSVGAESKIRLGNELKSEPVGAKQKSQPSD
-244 LRGTSATLRDVE
+244 
-256 RPLGSAKNLGGERS
+256 

-282 IVEELT
+282 IVEELA

-293 APEHGSRNDFIFRMV
+293 APEHGSRNDFIFLMA

-321 ICQILPNFGESQDRV
+321 IRSILPNYGEAQDRV
-336 DDTIR
+336 NDTIR

-348 APSMSKKMQLTL
+348 AAGMSKKMQLVL

-366 LNAEGATAE
+366 LNAEGGTAE
-375 TRLLMAEPKMP
+375 GRLLLTEPRMP
-386 ERLPLPVKLLTSKAP
+386 ERLPLPIKLLTSKAP
-401 TMYRPAI
+401 EMYRPAI

-432 EMEAALMACLLAEFS
+432 EMEAALMTCLLAEFS

-453 KQPLSLILE
+453 KKPLSLILE
-462 KLEKEGQENRQKL
+462 KLEQEGKDNRQKL

-480 MVNSKGANKDKPQRP
+480 TVNSKGANKDKPQRP
-495 ENICIQV
+495 DDICIQV

-514 LLDDA
+514 LLEDA
-519 QRAGNKY
+519 ERAGNKY

-543 SIDHVTE
+543 SIEHVTE

-590 VRFFG
+590 VTFFG

-628 LRSRLS
+628 LRSRLA
-634 PYLQMLDEAKGV
+634 PYLQLLDEAQGLIV
-646 IICPQAKRL
+646 CPQAKRL
-655 AKELALEAKDRAA
+655 CKELALEAKDRAA

-682 VVIAFRKAC
+682 VVIAFRKSC
-691 ILYVMNGMRWSR
+691 ILYVMNGMRWSKE
-703 DIEDFVRW
+703 IEDFIRW

-736 AVVNMGTPNMLDML
+736 AVVNPGTPNMLDML
-750 SDRFNREQLKTLR
+750 PDRFTRDQLKTLR

-774 QLAQWTRRGLIY
+774 QLAQWTRRGLILV
-786 YDEKTDE
+786 DDMKDE
-793 YIKSTKY
+793 YVKSEKY
-800 LEKHVA
+800 LNKHVA

>member
-1 MNPQLRASKAY
+1 MQIGRVLCMNQKLRASKAQ
-12 VTEHTLDE
+12 VFNETIET
-20 YFATTASADVVSLID
+20 YFDTTRSAEVKSLIRE
-35 GIRKTA
+35 IRSTD
-41 DADERRKL
+41 DADKRRQL
-49 KGQLPFRCPHYFR
+49 KGQLPFRCPHYFSFKDGR
-62 FRDNHRS
+62 RAQAN
-69 QDSILPEEFTW
+69 IIPEEFTF
-80 QTCVDIDDERDVQTA
+80 QTCVDIDDMSQVEQALSHAYIINT
-95 IARANILNNDEGE
+95 NEGE
-108 WQGKLLHAEYSPSGK
+108 WQGMLLHAERSASGK
-123 LHLDIRIPVGMTIE
+123 LHLDIRLPLGMTIE
-137 EAQMAYCKALG
+137 EAQRAYTKALG
-148 VAFDD
+148 VDFDSD
-153 SCVSPERMIYLSDWT
+153 CCSPERMIY
-168 SQIYTSDDW
+168 ISDDESQLYTADGW

-184 EIAQRR
+184 ELAERR
-190 KAYTDRRLSI
+190 KAYTDRGLTI
-200 DGREL
+200 DGRESKFGL
-205 SIDGRAADTT
+205 
-215 DIQTDAADTATVQTT
+215 
-230 PPIGTSPRSDFLRP
+230 TSVGAESKIRLGNELKSEPVGAELKSQPSD
-244 LRGTSATLRDVE
+244 
-256 RPLGSAKNLGGERS
+256 
-270 YPQDYKGIPYSY
+270 YPQDYKGIPYPY
-282 IVEELT
+282 IVEELA

-293 APEHGSRNDFIFRMV
+293 APEHGSRNDFIFLMA

-316 DDPQW
+316 DDSQW
-321 ICQILPNFGESQDRV
+321 IRSILPNYGEAQDRV
-336 DDTIR
+336 NDTIR

-348 APSMSKKMQLTL
+348 AAGMSKKMQLVL

-366 LNAEGATAE
+366 LNAEGGTAE
-375 TRLLMAEPKMP
+375 GRLLLTEPRMP
-386 ERLPLPVKLLTSKAP
+386 ERLPLPIKLLTSKAP
-401 TMYRPAI
+401 EMYRPAI

-432 EMEAALMACLLAEFS
+432 EMEAALMTCLLAEFS

-453 KQPLSLILE
+453 KKPLSLILE
-462 KLEKEGQENRQKL
+462 KLEQEGKDNRQKL

-480 MVNSKGANKDKPQRP
+480 TVNSKGANKDKPQRP
-495 ENICIQV
+495 DDICIQV

-514 LLDDA
+514 LLEDA
-519 QRAGNKY
+519 ERAGNKY

-543 SIDHVTE
+543 SIEHVTE

-590 VRFFG
+590 VTFFG

-628 LRSRLS
+628 LRSRLA
-634 PYLQMLDEAKGV
+634 PYLQLLDEAQGLIV
-646 IICPQAKRL
+646 CPQAKRL
-655 AKELALEAKDRAA
+655 CKELALEAKDRAA

-682 VVIAFRKAC
+682 VVIAFRKSC
-691 ILYVMNGMRWSR
+691 ILYVMNGMRWSKE
-703 DIEDFVRW
+703 IEDFIRW

-736 AVVNMGTPNMLDML
+736 AVVNPGTPNMLDML
-750 SDRFNREQLKTLR
+750 PDRFTRDQLKTLR

-774 QLAQWTRRGLIY
+774 QLAQWTRRGLILV
-786 YDEKTDE
+786 DDMKDE
-793 YIKSTKY
+793 YVKSEKY
-800 LEKHVA
+800 LNKHVA

>member
-1 MNPQLRASKAY
+1 MQIARVLCMNPKLRASKAQ
-12 VTEHTLDE
+12 VFNETIET
-20 YFATTASADVVSLID
+20 YFDTTKSAEVKSLIRE
-35 GIRKTA
+35 IRSTD
-41 DADERRKL
+41 DADKRRQL
-49 KGQLPFRCPHYFR
+49 KGQLPFRCPHYFSFKDGR
-62 FRDNHRS
+62 RAQAN
-69 QDSILPEEFTW
+69 IIPEEFTF
-80 QTCVDIDDERDVQTA
+80 QTCVDIDDMSQVEQALSHAYIINT
-95 IARANILNNDEGE
+95 NEGE
-108 WQGKLLHAEYSPSGK
+108 WQGMLLHAERSASGK
-123 LHLDIRIPVGMTIE
+123 LHLDIRLPLGMTIE
-137 EAQMAYCKALG
+137 EAQRAYTKALG
-148 VAFDD
+148 VDFDSD
-153 SCVSPERMIYLSDWT
+153 CCSPERMIY
-168 SQIYTSDDW
+168 ISDDESQLYTADGW

-184 EIAQRR
+184 ELAERR
-190 KAYTDRRLSI
+190 KAYIDRGLTI
-200 DGREL
+200 DGRESKFGL
-205 SIDGRAADTT
+205 
-215 DIQTDAADTATVQTT
+215 
-230 PPIGTSPRSDFLRP
+230 TSVGAESKIRLGNELKSEPVGAELKSQPSD
-244 LRGTSATLRDVE
+244 
-256 RPLGSAKNLGGERS
+256 
-270 YPQDYKGIPYSY
+270 YPQDYKGIPYPY
-282 IVEELT
+282 IVEELA

-293 APEHGSRNDFIFRMV
+293 APEHGSRNDFIFLMA

-321 ICQILPNFGESQDRV
+321 IRSILPNYGEAQDRV
-336 DDTIR
+336 NDTIR

-348 APSMSKKMQLTL
+348 AAGMSKKMQLVL

-366 LNAEGATAE
+366 LNAEGGTAE
-375 TRLLMAEPKMP
+375 GRLLLTEPRMP
-386 ERLPLPVKLLTSKAP
+386 ERLPLPIKLLTSKAP
-401 TMYRPAI
+401 EMYRPAI

-432 EMEAALMACLLAEFS
+432 EMEAALMTCLLAEFS

-453 KQPLSLILE
+453 KKPLSLILE
-462 KLEKEGQENRQKL
+462 KLEQEGKDNRQKL

-480 MVNSKGANKDKPQRP
+480 TVNSKGANKDKPQRP
-495 ENICIQV
+495 DDICIQV

-514 LLDDA
+514 LLEDA
-519 QRAGNKY
+519 ERAGNKY

-543 SIDHVTE
+543 SIEHVTE

-590 VRFFG
+590 VTFFG

-628 LRSRLS
+628 LRSRLA
-634 PYLQMLDEAKGV
+634 PYLQLLDEAQGLIV
-646 IICPQAKRL
+646 CPQAKRL
-655 AKELALEAKDRAA
+655 CKELALEAKDRAA

-682 VVIAFRKAC
+682 VVIAFRKSC
-691 ILYVMNGMRWSR
+691 ILYVMNGMRWSKE
-703 DIEDFVRW
+703 IEDFIRW

-736 AVVNMGTPNMLDML
+736 AVVNPGTPNMLDML
-750 SDRFNREQLKTLR
+750 PDRFTRDQLKTLR

-774 QLAQWTRRGLIY
+774 QLAQWTRRGLILV
-786 YDEKTDE
+786 DDMKDE
-793 YIKSTKY
+793 YVKSEKY
-800 LEKHVA
+800 LNKHVA

>member
-1 MNPQLRASKAY
+1 MQIGRVLAMNRMVRASKAQ
-12 VTEHTLDE
+12 VFNETIET
-20 YFATTASADVVSLID
+20 YFDTTKSAEVKSLIRE
-35 GIRKTA
+35 IRSTD
-41 DADERRKL
+41 DADKRRQL
-49 KGQLPFRCPHYFR
+49 KGQLPFRCPHYFSFKDGR
-62 FRDNHRS
+62 RAQAN
-69 QDSILPEEFTW
+69 IIPEEFTF
-80 QTCVDIDDERDVQTA
+80 QTCVDIDDMSQVEQA
-95 IARANILNNDEGE
+95 LSHAYLINSKEGE
-108 WQGKLLHAEYSPSGK
+108 WQGMLLHAERSASGK
-123 LHLDIRIPVGMTIE
+123 LHLDIRLPLGMTIE
-137 EAQMAYCKALG
+137 EAQRAYTKALG
-148 VAFDD
+148 VDFDSD
-153 SCVSPERMIYLSDWT
+153 CCSPERMIY
-168 SQIYTSDDW
+168 ISDDESQLYTADGW

-184 EIAQRR
+184 ELAARR
-190 KAYTDRRLSI
+190 KAYTDRGLTI
-200 DGREL
+200 DGR
-205 SIDGRAADTT
+205 
-215 DIQTDAADTATVQTT
+215 
-230 PPIGTSPRSDFLRP
+230 TSPNPSKGGECLADRVATENPNDPGRP
-244 LRGTSATLRDVE
+244 SS
-256 RPLGSAKNLGGERS
+256 PLGRSGGV
-270 YPQDYKGIPYSY
+270 YPEDYKGIPYPY
-282 IVEELT
+282 IVEELA

-293 APEHGSRNDFIFRMV
+293 APEHGSRNDFIFLMA

-321 ICQILPNFGESQDRV
+321 IRSILPNYGEAQDRV
-336 DDTIR
+336 NDTIR

-348 APSMSKKMQLTL
+348 AAGMSKKMQLVL

-366 LNAEGATAE
+366 LNAEGGTAE
-375 TRLLMAEPKMP
+375 GRLLLTEPRMP
-386 ERLPLPVKLLTSKAP
+386 ERLPLPIKLLTSKAP
-401 TMYRPAI
+401 EMYRPAI

-432 EMEAALMACLLAEFS
+432 EMEAALMTCLLAEFS

-453 KQPLSLILE
+453 KKPISLILE
-462 KLEKEGQENRQKL
+462 KLEQEGKDNRQKL

-480 MVNSKGANKDKPQRP
+480 TVNSKGANKDKPQRP
-495 ENICIQV
+495 DDICIQV

-514 LLDDA
+514 LLEDA
-519 QRAGNKY
+519 ERAGNKY

-543 SIDHVTE
+543 SIEHVTE

-590 VRFFG
+590 VTFFG

-628 LRSRLS
+628 LRSRLA
-634 PYLQMLDEAKGV
+634 PYLQLLDEAQGLIV
-646 IICPQAKRL
+646 CPQAKRL
-655 AKELALEAKDRAA
+655 CKELALEAKDRAA

-682 VVIAFRKAC
+682 VVIAFRKSC
-691 ILYVMNGMRWSR
+691 ILYVMNGMRWSKE
-703 DIEDFVRW
+703 IEEFIRW

-736 AVVNMGTPNMLDML
+736 AVVNPGTPNMLDML
-750 SDRFNREQLKTLR
+750 PDRFTRDQLKTLR

-774 QLAQWTRRGLIY
+774 QLAQWTRRGLILV
-786 YDEKTDE
+786 DDMKDE
-793 YIKSTKY
+793 YVKSEKY
-800 LEKHVA
+800 LNKHVA

>member
-1 MNPQLRASKAY
+1 MEQTISMVTKTNQVKSK
-12 VTEHTLDE
+12 VFEVSLQT
-20 YFATTASADVVSLID
+20 YFTTTASADVVSLISS
-35 GIRKTA
+35 IRKTA

-49 KGQLPFRCPHYFR
+49 KSQLPFRCPHYFR
-62 FRDNHRS
+62 FKDGHRS

-80 QTCVDIDDERDVQTA
+80 QTCVDIDDERDVEPA
-95 IARANILNNDEGE
+95 LSRAYLLNKEEGGE

-137 EAQMAYCKALG
+137 EAQQAYCKALR
-148 VAFDD
+148 VAYDD
-153 SCVSPERMIYLSDWT
+153 SCISPERMIYLSDWT
-168 SQIYTSDDW
+168 SQLYTSDDW
-177 YARLSDE
+177 YARLPE
-184 EIAQRR
+184 EEVALRR
-190 KAYTDRRLSI
+190 KAYQNRGLTI
-200 DGREL
+200 DGREGKISL
-205 SIDGRAADTT
+205 GPNGNELR
-215 DIQTDAADTATVQTT
+215 IQPVSELKIQPSGD
-230 PPIGTSPRSDFLRP
+230 
-244 LRGTSATLRDVE
+244 E
-256 RPLGSAKNLGGERS
+256 RKIASVD
-270 YPQDYKGIPYSY
+270 YPEDYKGIPYSY
-282 IVEELT
+282 IVEELA

-293 APEHGSRNDFIFRMV
+293 APEHGSRNDFIFLMA

-321 ICQILPNFGESQDRV
+321 IRSILPNYGEAQDRV
-336 DDTIR
+336 NDTIR

-348 APSMSKKMQLTL
+348 AAGMSKKMQLVL

-366 LNAEGATAE
+366 LNAEGDTAE
-375 TRLLMAEPKMP
+375 GRLLMAEPKMP
-386 ERLPLPVKLLTSKAP
+386 ERLPVPVRLLTSKAP
-401 TMYRPAI
+401 EMYRPAI

-414 ALSTRLGGDVKL
+414 ALATRLGGDVKL

-432 EMEAALMACLLAEFS
+432 EMEAALMTCLLAEFS

-453 KQPLSLILE
+453 KMPLKLILE
-462 KLEKEGQENRQKL
+462 KLEKEGQDNRQKL

-480 MVNSKGANKDKPQRP
+480 TVNSKGANKDKPQRP
-495 ENICIQV
+495 DDICIQV

-514 LLDDA
+514 LLEDA
-519 QRAGNKY
+519 ERAGNKY

-543 SIDHVTE
+543 SIEHVTE

-590 VRFFG
+590 VTFFG

-615 TIDFPVFG
+615 TVDFPVFG

-628 LRSRLS
+628 LRSRLA
-634 PYLQMLDEAKGV
+634 PYLQLLDEAKGLIV
-646 IICPQAKRL
+646 CPQAKRL
-655 AKELALEAKDRAA
+655 CKELALEAKDRAA

-682 VVIAFRKAC
+682 VVIAFRKSC
-691 ILYVMNGMRWSR
+691 VLYVMNGMRWSKE
-703 DIEDFVRW
+703 IEEFIRW

-736 AVVNMGTPNMLDML
+736 AVVNPGTPNMLDML
-750 SDRFNREQLKTLR
+750 PDRFTRDQLKTLR

-774 QLAQWTRRGLIY
+774 QLAQWTRRCLIM
-786 YDEKTDE
+786 YDETKDE
-793 YIKSTKY
+793 YVKTERY
-800 LEKHVA
+800 LKKHVA

>member
-1 MNPQLRASKAY
+1 MERTISMVTMTKQNKSK
-12 VTEHTLDE
+12 VFETSLET
-20 YFATTASADVVSLID
+20 YFATTASADVVSLISS
-35 GIRKTA
+35 IRKTA

-49 KGQLPFRCPHYFR
+49 KSQLPFRCPHYFR
-62 FRDNHRS
+62 FKDGHRS

-80 QTCVDIDDERDVQTA
+80 QTCVDIDDERDVEPA
-95 IARANILNNDEGE
+95 LSRAYLLNKEEGGE

-137 EAQMAYCKALG
+137 EAQQAYCKALR
-148 VAFDD
+148 VAYDD
-153 SCVSPERMIYLSDWT
+153 SCISPERMIYLSDWT
-168 SQIYTSDDW
+168 SQLYTSDDW

-184 EIAQRR
+184 EVALRR
-190 KAYTDRRLSI
+190 KAYQDRGLSI
-200 DGREL
+200 DGREGKISL
-205 SIDGRAADTT
+205 GPNGNELK
-215 DIQTDAADTATVQTT
+215 IQPVSELKIQPSGD
-230 PPIGTSPRSDFLRP
+230 
-244 LRGTSATLRDVE
+244 E
-256 RPLGSAKNLGGERS
+256 RKIASVD
-270 YPQDYKGIPYSY
+270 YPEDYKGIPYSY
-282 IVEELT
+282 IVEELA

-293 APEHGSRNDFIFRMV
+293 TPEHGSRNDFIFLMA

-321 ICQILPNFGESQDRV
+321 IRSILPNYGEAQDRV
-336 DDTIR
+336 NDTIR

-348 APSMSKKMQLTL
+348 AAGMSKKMQLVL

-366 LNAEGATAE
+366 LNAEGGTAE
-375 TRLLMAEPKMP
+375 GRLLMAEPKMP
-386 ERLPLPVKLLTSKAP
+386 ERLPIPVRLLTSKAP
-401 TMYRPAI
+401 EMYRPAI

-414 ALSTRLGGDVKL
+414 ALATRLGGDVKL

-432 EMEAALMACLLAEFS
+432 EMEAALMTCLLAEFS

-453 KQPLSLILE
+453 KMPLKLILE
-462 KLEKEGQENRQKL
+462 KLEKEGQDNRQKL

-480 MVNSKGANKDKPQRP
+480 TVNSKGANKDKPQRP
-495 ENICIQV
+495 DDICIQV

-514 LLDDA
+514 LLEDA
-519 QRAGNKY
+519 ERAGNKY

-543 SIDHVTE
+543 SIEHVTE

-590 VRFFG
+590 VTFFG
-595 KHIANGTFSRLNLCT
+595 RHIANGTFSRLNLCT

-615 TIDFPVFG
+615 TVDFPVFG

-628 LRSRLS
+628 LRSRLA
-634 PYLQMLDEAKGV
+634 PYLQQLDEAKGLIV
-646 IICPQAKRL
+646 CSQAKRL
-655 AKELALEAKDRAA
+655 CKELALEAKDRAA

-682 VVIAFRKAC
+682 VVIAFRKSC
-691 ILYVMNGMRWSR
+691 ILYVMNGKRWSKE
-703 DIEDFVRW
+703 IEEFIRW

-736 AVVNMGTPNMLDML
+736 AVVNPGTPNMLDML
-750 SDRFNREQLKTLR
+750 PDRFTRDQLKSLR

-774 QLAQWTRRGLIY
+774 QLAQWTRRGLIM
-786 YDEKTDE
+786 YDDTKDE
-793 YIKSTKY
+793 YVKTERY
-800 LEKHVA
+800 LKKHVA

>member
-1 MNPQLRASKAY
+1 MQIARVLCMNPKLRASKAQ
-12 VTEHTLDE
+12 VFNETIET
-20 YFATTASADVVSLID
+20 YFDTTKSAEVKSLIRE
-35 GIRKTA
+35 IRSTD
-41 DADERRKL
+41 DADKRRQL
-49 KGQLPFRCPHYFR
+49 KGQLPFRCPHYFSFKDGR
-62 FRDNHRS
+62 RAQAN
-69 QDSILPEEFTW
+69 IIPEEFTF
-80 QTCVDIDDERDVQTA
+80 QTCVDIDDMSQVEQALSHAYIINT
-95 IARANILNNDEGE
+95 NEGE
-108 WQGKLLHAEYSPSGK
+108 WQGMLLHAERSASGK
-123 LHLDIRIPVGMTIE
+123 LHLDIRLPLGMTIE
-137 EAQMAYCKALG
+137 EAQRAYTKALG
-148 VAFDD
+148 VDFDSD
-153 SCVSPERMIYLSDWT
+153 CCSPERMIY
-168 SQIYTSDDW
+168 ISDDESQLYTADGW

-184 EIAQRR
+184 ELAERR
-190 KAYTDRRLSI
+190 KAYTDRGLTI
-200 DGREL
+200 DGRESKFGL
-205 SIDGRAADTT
+205 
-215 DIQTDAADTATVQTT
+215 
-230 PPIGTSPRSDFLRP
+230 TSVGAESKIRLGNELKSEPVGAELKSQPSD
-244 LRGTSATLRDVE
+244 
-256 RPLGSAKNLGGERS
+256 

-282 IVEELT
+282 IVEELA

-293 APEHGSRNDFIFRMV
+293 APEHGSRNDFIFLMA

-321 ICQILPNFGESQDRV
+321 IRSILPNYGEAQDRV
-336 DDTIR
+336 NDTIR

-348 APSMSKKMQLTL
+348 AAGMSKKMQLVL

-366 LNAEGATAE
+366 LNAEGGTAE
-375 TRLLMAEPKMP
+375 GRLLLTEPRMP
-386 ERLPLPVKLLTSKAP
+386 ERLPLPIKLLTSKAP
-401 TMYRPAI
+401 EMYRPAI

-432 EMEAALMACLLAEFS
+432 EMEAALMTCLLAEFS

-453 KQPLSLILE
+453 KKPLSLILE
-462 KLEKEGQENRQKL
+462 KLEQEGKDNRQKL

-480 MVNSKGANKDKPQRP
+480 TVNSKGANKDKPQRP
-495 ENICIQV
+495 DDICIQV

-514 LLDDA
+514 LLEDA
-519 QRAGNKY
+519 ERAGNKY

-543 SIDHVTE
+543 SIEHVTE

-559 LYGQERVGSQSVT
+559 FYGQERVGSQSVT

-590 VRFFG
+590 VTFFG

-628 LRSRLS
+628 LRSRLA
-634 PYLQMLDEAKGV
+634 PYLQLLDEAQGLIV
-646 IICPQAKRL
+646 CPQAKRL
-655 AKELALEAKDRAA
+655 CKELALEAKDRAA

-682 VVIAFRKAC
+682 VVIAFRKSC
-691 ILYVMNGMRWSR
+691 ILYVMNGMRWSKE
-703 DIEDFVRW
+703 IEDFIRW

-736 AVVNMGTPNMLDML
+736 AVVNPGTPNMLDML
-750 SDRFNREQLKTLR
+750 PDRFTRDQLKTLR

-774 QLAQWTRRGLIY
+774 QLAQWTRRGLILV
-786 YDEKTDE
+786 DDMKDE
-793 YIKSTKY
+793 YVKSEKY
-800 LEKHVA
+800 LNKHVA

>member
-1 MNPQLRASKAY
+1 MEKSISMVTKTNQNKSK
-12 VTEHTLDE
+12 VFEVSLQT
-20 YFATTASADVVSLID
+20 YFNTTASAEVVSLI
-35 GIRKTA
+35 GSIRKTA

-49 KGQLPFRCPHYFR
+49 KSQLPFRCPHYFR
-62 FRDNHRS
+62 FKDGHRS

-80 QTCVDIDDERDVQTA
+80 QTCVDIDDERDVEPA
-95 IARANILNNDEGE
+95 LSRAYILNKEEGGE
-108 WQGKLLHAEYSPSGK
+108 WQSKLLHAEYSPSGK

-137 EAQMAYCKALG
+137 EAQQAYCKALK
-148 VAFDD
+148 VAFDE
-153 SCVSPERMIYLSDWT
+153 SCISPERMIYLSDWT
-168 SQIYTSDDW
+168 SQLYTSDEW
-177 YARLSDE
+177 YARLPE
-184 EIAQRR
+184 EEVALRQ
-190 KAYTDRRLSI
+190 KAYTDRGLDI
-200 DGREL
+200 DGRL
-205 SIDGRAADTT
+205 ISS
-215 DIQTDAADTATVQTT
+215 QTT
-230 PPIGTSPRSDFLRP
+230 PPIGTPPRSAL
-244 LRGTSATLRDVE
+244 
-256 RPLGSAKNLGGERS
+256 PLGSSKNSGGEQN
-270 YPQDYKGIPYSY
+270 YPEDYKGIPYSY
-282 IVEELT
+282 IVEELA

-293 APEHGSRNDFIFRMV
+293 APEHGSRNDFIFLMA

-321 ICQILPNFGESQDRV
+321 IRSILPNYGEAQDRV
-336 DDTIR
+336 NDTIR

-348 APSMSKKMQLTL
+348 AAGMSKKMQLVL

-366 LNAEGATAE
+366 LNAEGGTAE
-375 TRLLMAEPKMP
+375 GRLLLAEPKMP
-386 ERLPLPVKLLTSKAP
+386 ERLPVPIKLLTSKAP
-401 TMYRPAI
+401 EMYRPAI

-432 EMEAALMACLLAEFS
+432 EMEAALMTCLLAEFS

-453 KQPLSLILE
+453 KTPLSLILE
-462 KLEKEGQENRQKL
+462 KLEQEGKENRQKL

-480 MVNSKGANKDKPQRP
+480 TVNSKGANKDKPQRP
-495 ENICIQV
+495 EDICIQV

-514 LLDDA
+514 LLEDA
-519 QRAGNKY
+519 ERAGNKY

-543 SIDHVTE
+543 SIEHVTE

-590 VRFFG
+590 VTFFG

-615 TIDFPVFG
+615 TVDFPVFG

-634 PYLQMLDEAKGV
+634 PYLQLLDEANGLIV
-646 IICPQAKRL
+646 CAQAKRL
-655 AKELALEAKDRAA
+655 CKELALEAKDRAA

-682 VVIAFRKAC
+682 VVIAFRKSC
-691 ILYVMNGMRWSR
+691 ILYVMNGMRWSKE
-703 DIEDFVRW
+703 IEEFIRW

-736 AVVNMGTPNMLDML
+736 SVVNPGTPNMLDML
-750 SDRFNREQLKTLR
+750 PDRFTREQLKTLR

-774 QLAQWTRRGLIY
+774 QLAQWSRRGLILV
-786 YDEKTDE
+786 DDMKDE
-793 YIKSTKY
+793 YVKSERY
-800 LEKHVA
+800 LSKHVA

>member
-1 MNPQLRASKAY
+1 MNQKLRASKAQ
-12 VTEHTLDE
+12 VFNETIET
-20 YFATTASADVVSLID
+20 YFDTTRSAEVKSLIAE
-35 GIRKTA
+35 IRSTD
-41 DADERRKL
+41 DADKRRQL
-49 KGQLPFRCPHYFR
+49 KSQLPFRCPHYFSFKDGR
-62 FRDNHRS
+62 RAQAN
-69 QDSILPEEFTW
+69 IIPEEFTF
-80 QTCVDIDDERDVQTA
+80 QTCVDIDDMSQVEQALSHAYIINT
-95 IARANILNNDEGE
+95 NEGE
-108 WQGKLLHAEYSPSGK
+108 WQGMLLHAERSASGK
-123 LHLDIRIPVGMTIE
+123 LHLDIRLPLGMTIE
-137 EAQMAYCKALG
+137 EAQRAYTKALG
-148 VAFDD
+148 VDFDSD
-153 SCVSPERMIYLSDWT
+153 CCSPERMIY
-168 SQIYTSDDW
+168 ISDDESQLYTADGW

-184 EIAQRR
+184 ELAERR
-190 KAYTDRRLSI
+190 KAYTDRGLTI
-200 DGREL
+200 DGRESKFGL
-205 SIDGRAADTT
+205 
-215 DIQTDAADTATVQTT
+215 
-230 PPIGTSPRSDFLRP
+230 TSVGAESKIRLGNELKSEPVGAELKSQPSD
-244 LRGTSATLRDVE
+244 
-256 RPLGSAKNLGGERS
+256 
-270 YPQDYKGIPYSY
+270 YPQDYKGIPYPY
-282 IVEELT
+282 IVEELA

-293 APEHGSRNDFIFRMV
+293 APEHGSRNDFIFLMA

-321 ICQILPNFGESQDRV
+321 IRSILPNYGEAQDRV
-336 DDTIR
+336 NDTIR

-348 APSMSKKMQLTL
+348 AAGMSKKMQLVL

-366 LNAEGATAE
+366 LNAEGGTAE
-375 TRLLMAEPKMP
+375 GRLLLTEPRMP
-386 ERLPLPVKLLTSKAP
+386 ERLPLPIKLLTSKAP
-401 TMYRPAI
+401 EMYRPAI

-432 EMEAALMACLLAEFS
+432 EMEAALMTCLLAEFS

-453 KQPLSLILE
+453 KKPLSLILE
-462 KLEKEGQENRQKL
+462 KLEQEGKDNRQKL

-480 MVNSKGANKDKPQRP
+480 TVNSKGANKDKPQRP
-495 ENICIQV
+495 DDICIQV

-514 LLDDA
+514 LLEDA
-519 QRAGNKY
+519 ERAGNKY

-543 SIDHVTE
+543 SIEHVTE

-590 VRFFG
+590 VTFFG

-628 LRSRLS
+628 LRSRLA
-634 PYLQMLDEAKGV
+634 PYLQLLDEAQGLIV
-646 IICPQAKRL
+646 CPQAKRL
-655 AKELALEAKDRAA
+655 CKELALEAKDRAA

-682 VVIAFRKAC
+682 VVIAFRKSC
-691 ILYVMNGMRWSR
+691 ILYVMNGMRWSKE
-703 DIEDFVRW
+703 IEDFIRW

-736 AVVNMGTPNMLDML
+736 AVVNPGTPNMLDML
-750 SDRFNREQLKTLR
+750 PDRFTRDQLKTLR

-774 QLAQWTRRGLIY
+774 QLAQWTRRGLILV
-786 YDEKTDE
+786 DDMKDE
-793 YIKSTKY
+793 YVKSEKY
-800 LEKHVA
+800 LNKHVA

>member
-1 MNPQLRASKAY
+1 MQIGRVLSMNQKLRASKAQ
-12 VTEHTLDE
+12 VFNETIET
-20 YFATTASADVVSLID
+20 YFDTTKSAEVKSLIRE
-35 GIRKTA
+35 IRSTD
-41 DADERRKL
+41 DADKRRQL
-49 KGQLPFRCPHYFR
+49 KGQLPFRCPHYFSFKDGR
-62 FRDNHRS
+62 RAQAN
-69 QDSILPEEFTW
+69 IIPEEFTF
-80 QTCVDIDDERDVQTA
+80 QTCVDIDDMSQVEQALSHAYLINT
-95 IARANILNNDEGE
+95 NEGE
-108 WQGKLLHAEYSPSGK
+108 WQGMLLHAERSASGK
-123 LHLDIRIPVGMTIE
+123 LHLDIRLPLGMTIE
-137 EAQMAYCKALG
+137 EAQRAYTKALG
-148 VAFDD
+148 VDFDSD
-153 SCVSPERMIYLSDWT
+153 CCSPERMIY
-168 SQIYTSDDW
+168 ISDDESQLYTADGW

-184 EIAQRR
+184 ELAERR
-190 KAYTDRRLSI
+190 KAYTDRGLTI
-200 DGREL
+200 DGR
-205 SIDGRAADTT
+205 
-215 DIQTDAADTATVQTT
+215 
-230 PPIGTSPRSDFLRP
+230 TSPNPSKGGECLADRVATENPNDPGRP
-244 LRGTSATLRDVE
+244 SS
-256 RPLGSAKNLGGERS
+256 PLGRSGGV
-270 YPQDYKGIPYSY
+270 YPEDYKGIPYSY
-282 IVEELT
+282 IVEELA

-293 APEHGSRNDFIFRMV
+293 APEHGSRNDFIFLMA

-316 DDPQW
+316 DDSQW
-321 ICQILPNFGESQDRV
+321 IRSILPNYGEAQDRV
-336 DDTIR
+336 NDTIR

-348 APSMSKKMQLTL
+348 AAGMSKKMQLVL

-366 LNAEGATAE
+366 LNAEGGTAE
-375 TRLLMAEPKMP
+375 GRLLLTEPRMP
-386 ERLPLPVKLLTSKAP
+386 ERLPLPIKLLTSKAP
-401 TMYRPAI
+401 EMYRPAI

-432 EMEAALMACLLAEFS
+432 EMEAALMTCLLAEFS

-453 KQPLSLILE
+453 KKPISLILE
-462 KLEKEGQENRQKL
+462 KLEQEGKDNRQKL

-480 MVNSKGANKDKPQRP
+480 TVNSKGANKDKPQRP
-495 ENICIQV
+495 DDICIQV

-514 LLDDA
+514 LLEDA
-519 QRAGNKY
+519 ERAGNKY

-543 SIDHVTE
+543 SIEHVTE

-590 VRFFG
+590 VTFFG

-628 LRSRLS
+628 LRSRLA
-634 PYLQMLDEAKGV
+634 PYLQLLDEAQGLIV
-646 IICPQAKRL
+646 CPQAKRL
-655 AKELALEAKDRAA
+655 CKELALEAKDRAA

-682 VVIAFRKAC
+682 VVIAFRKSC
-691 ILYVMNGMRWSR
+691 ILYVMNGMRWSKE
-703 DIEDFVRW
+703 IEEFIRW

-736 AVVNMGTPNMLDML
+736 AVVNPGTPNMLDML
-750 SDRFNREQLKTLR
+750 PDRFTRDQLKTLR

-774 QLAQWTRRGLIY
+774 QLAQWTRRGLILV
-786 YDEKTDE
+786 DDMKDE
-793 YIKSTKY
+793 YVKSEKY
-800 LEKHVA
+800 LNKHVA

>member
-1 MNPQLRASKAY
+1 MQIGRVLSMNPKLRASKAQ
-12 VTEHTLDE
+12 VFNETIET
-20 YFATTASADVVSLID
+20 YFDTTKSAEVKSLIRE
-35 GIRKTA
+35 IRSTD
-41 DADERRKL
+41 DADKRRQL
-49 KGQLPFRCPHYFR
+49 KGQLPFRCPHYFSFKDGR
-62 FRDNHRS
+62 RAQAN
-69 QDSILPEEFTW
+69 IIPEEFTF
-80 QTCVDIDDERDVQTA
+80 QTCVDIDDMSQVEQALSHAYIINT
-95 IARANILNNDEGE
+95 NEGE
-108 WQGKLLHAEYSPSGK
+108 WQGMLLHAERSASGK
-123 LHLDIRIPVGMTIE
+123 LHLDIRLPLGMTIE
-137 EAQMAYCKALG
+137 EAQRAYTKALG
-148 VAFDD
+148 VDFDSD
-153 SCVSPERMIYLSDWT
+153 CCSPERMIY
-168 SQIYTSDDW
+168 ISDDESQLYTADGW

-184 EIAQRR
+184 ELAERR
-190 KAYTDRRLSI
+190 KAYTDRGLTI
-200 DGREL
+200 DGRESKFGL
-205 SIDGRAADTT
+205 
-215 DIQTDAADTATVQTT
+215 
-230 PPIGTSPRSDFLRP
+230 TSVGAESKIRLGNELKSEPVGAELKSQPSD
-244 LRGTSATLRDVE
+244 
-256 RPLGSAKNLGGERS
+256 
-270 YPQDYKGIPYSY
+270 YPQDYKGIPYPY
-282 IVEELT
+282 IVEELA

-293 APEHGSRNDFIFRMV
+293 APEHGSRNDFIFLMA

-321 ICQILPNFGESQDRV
+321 IRSILPNYGEAQDRV
-336 DDTIR
+336 NDTIR

-348 APSMSKKMQLTL
+348 AAGMSKKMQLVL

-366 LNAEGATAE
+366 LNAEGGTAE
-375 TRLLMAEPKMP
+375 GRLLLTEPRMP
-386 ERLPLPVKLLTSKAP
+386 ERLPLPIKLLTSKAP
-401 TMYRPAI
+401 EMYRPAI

-432 EMEAALMACLLAEFS
+432 EMEAALMTCLLAEFS

-453 KQPLSLILE
+453 KKPLSLILE
-462 KLEKEGQENRQKL
+462 KLEQEGKDNRQKL

-480 MVNSKGANKDKPQRP
+480 TVNSKGANKDKPQRP
-495 ENICIQV
+495 DDICIQV

-514 LLDDA
+514 LLEDA
-519 QRAGNKY
+519 ERAGNKY

-543 SIDHVTE
+543 SIEHVTE

-590 VRFFG
+590 VTFFG

-628 LRSRLS
+628 LRSRLA
-634 PYLQMLDEAKGV
+634 PYLQLLDEAQGLIV
-646 IICPQAKRL
+646 SPQAKRL
-655 AKELALEAKDRAA
+655 CKELALEAKDRAA

-682 VVIAFRKAC
+682 VVIAFRKSC
-691 ILYVMNGMRWSR
+691 ILYVMNGMRWSKE
-703 DIEDFVRW
+703 IEDFIRW

-736 AVVNMGTPNMLDML
+736 AVVNPGTPNMLDML
-750 SDRFNREQLKTLR
+750 PDRFTRDQLKTLR

-774 QLAQWTRRGLIY
+774 QLAQWTRRGLILV
-786 YDEKTDE
+786 DDMKDE
-793 YIKSTKY
+793 YVKSEKY
-800 LEKHVA
+800 LNKHVA

>member
-1 MNPQLRASKAY
+1 MQIARVLCMNPKLRASKAQ
-12 VTEHTLDE
+12 VFNETIET
-20 YFATTASADVVSLID
+20 YFDTTKSAEVKSLIRE
-35 GIRKTA
+35 IRSTD
-41 DADERRKL
+41 DADKRRQL
-49 KGQLPFRCPHYFR
+49 KGQLPFRCPHYFSFKDGR
-62 FRDNHRS
+62 RAQAN
-69 QDSILPEEFTW
+69 IIPEEFTF
-80 QTCVDIDDERDVQTA
+80 QTCVDIDDMSQVEQALSHAYIINT
-95 IARANILNNDEGE
+95 NEGE
-108 WQGKLLHAEYSPSGK
+108 WQGMLLHAERSASGK
-123 LHLDIRIPVGMTIE
+123 LHLDIRLPLGMTIE
-137 EAQMAYCKALG
+137 EAQRAYTKALG
-148 VAFDD
+148 VDFDSD
-153 SCVSPERMIYLSDWT
+153 CCSPERMIY
-168 SQIYTSDDW
+168 ISDDESQLYTADGW

-184 EIAQRR
+184 ELAERR
-190 KAYTDRRLSI
+190 KAYTDRGLTI
-200 DGREL
+200 DGRESKFGL
-205 SIDGRAADTT
+205 
-215 DIQTDAADTATVQTT
+215 
-230 PPIGTSPRSDFLRP
+230 TSVGAESKIRLGNELKSESVGAKLKSQPSD
-244 LRGTSATLRDVE
+244 
-256 RPLGSAKNLGGERS
+256 

-282 IVEELT
+282 IVEELA

-293 APEHGSRNDFIFRMV
+293 APEHGSRNDFIFLMA

-321 ICQILPNFGESQDRV
+321 IRSILPNYGEAQDRV
-336 DDTIR
+336 NDTIR

-348 APSMSKKMQLTL
+348 AAGMSKKMQLVL

-366 LNAEGATAE
+366 LNAEGGTAE
-375 TRLLMAEPKMP
+375 GRLLLTEPRMP
-386 ERLPLPVKLLTSKAP
+386 ERLPLPIKLLTSKAP
-401 TMYRPAI
+401 EMYRPAI

-432 EMEAALMACLLAEFS
+432 EMEAALMTCLLAEFS

-453 KQPLSLILE
+453 KKPLSLILE
-462 KLEKEGQENRQKL
+462 KLEQEGKDNRQKL

-480 MVNSKGANKDKPQRP
+480 TVNSKGANKDKPQRP
-495 ENICIQV
+495 DDICIQV

-514 LLDDA
+514 LLEDA
-519 QRAGNKY
+519 ERAGNKY

-543 SIDHVTE
+543 SIEHVTE

-590 VRFFG
+590 VTFFG

-628 LRSRLS
+628 LRSRLA
-634 PYLQMLDEAKGV
+634 PYLQLLDEAQGLIV
-646 IICPQAKRL
+646 CPQAKRL
-655 AKELALEAKDRAA
+655 CKELALEAKDRAA

-682 VVIAFRKAC
+682 VVIAFRKSC
-691 ILYVMNGMRWSR
+691 ILYVMNGMRWSKE
-703 DIEDFVRW
+703 IEDFIRW

-736 AVVNMGTPNMLDML
+736 AVVNPGTPNMLDML
-750 SDRFNREQLKTLR
+750 PDRFTRDQLKTLR

-774 QLAQWTRRGLIY
+774 QLAQWTRRGLILV
-786 YDEKTDE
+786 DDMKDE
-793 YIKSTKY
+793 YVKSEKY
-800 LEKHVA
+800 LNKHVA

>member
-1 MNPQLRASKAY
+1 MQIARVLCMNPKLRASKAQ
-12 VTEHTLDE
+12 VFNETIET
-20 YFATTASADVVSLID
+20 YFDTTKSAEVKSLIRE
-35 GIRKTA
+35 IRSTD
-41 DADERRKL
+41 DADKRRQL
-49 KGQLPFRCPHYFR
+49 KGQLPFRCPHYFSFKDGR
-62 FRDNHRS
+62 RAQAN
-69 QDSILPEEFTW
+69 IIPEEFTF
-80 QTCVDIDDERDVQTA
+80 QTCVDIDDMSQVEQALSHAYIINT
-95 IARANILNNDEGE
+95 NEGE
-108 WQGKLLHAEYSPSGK
+108 WQGMLLHAERSASGK
-123 LHLDIRIPVGMTIE
+123 LHLDIRLPLGMTIE
-137 EAQMAYCKALG
+137 EAQRAYTKALG
-148 VAFDD
+148 VDFDSD
-153 SCVSPERMIYLSDWT
+153 CCSPERMIY
-168 SQIYTSDDW
+168 ISDDESQLYTADGW

-184 EIAQRR
+184 ELAERR
-190 KAYTDRRLSI
+190 KAYTDRGLTI
-200 DGREL
+200 DGRESKFGL
-205 SIDGRAADTT
+205 
-215 DIQTDAADTATVQTT
+215 
-230 PPIGTSPRSDFLRP
+230 TSVGAESKIR
-244 LRGTSATLRDVE
+244 
-256 RPLGSAKNLGGERS
+256 LGNELKSESVGAKLKS
-270 YPQDYKGIPYSY
+270 QPVDYPEDYKGIPYSY
-282 IVEELT
+282 IVEELA

-293 APEHGSRNDFIFRMV
+293 APEHGSRNDFIFLMA

-321 ICQILPNFGESQDRV
+321 IRSILPNYGEAQDRV
-336 DDTIR
+336 NDTIR

-348 APSMSKKMQLTL
+348 AAGMSKKMQLVL

-366 LNAEGATAE
+366 LNAEGCTAE
-375 TRLLMAEPKMP
+375 GRLLLTEPRMP
-386 ERLPLPVKLLTSKAP
+386 ERLPLPIKLLTSKAP
-401 TMYRPAI
+401 EMYRPAI

-432 EMEAALMACLLAEFS
+432 EMEAALMTCLLAEFS

-453 KQPLSLILE
+453 KKPLSLILE
-462 KLEKEGQENRQKL
+462 KLEQEGKDNRQKL

-480 MVNSKGANKDKPQRP
+480 TVNSKGANKDKPQRP
-495 ENICIQV
+495 DDICIQV

-514 LLDDA
+514 LLEDA
-519 QRAGNKY
+519 ERAGNKY

-543 SIDHVTE
+543 SIEHVTE

-590 VRFFG
+590 VTFFG

-628 LRSRLS
+628 LRSRLA
-634 PYLQMLDEAKGV
+634 PYLQLLDEAQGLIV
-646 IICPQAKRL
+646 CPQAKRL
-655 AKELALEAKDRAA
+655 CKELALEAKDRAA

-682 VVIAFRKAC
+682 VVIAFRKSC
-691 ILYVMNGMRWSR
+691 ILYVMNGMRWSKE
-703 DIEDFVRW
+703 IEDFIRW

-736 AVVNMGTPNMLDML
+736 AVVNPGTPNMLDML
-750 SDRFNREQLKTLR
+750 PDRFTRDQLKTLR

-774 QLAQWTRRGLIY
+774 QLAQWTRRGLILV
-786 YDEKTDE
+786 DDMKDE
-793 YIKSTKY
+793 YVKSEKY
-800 LEKHVA
+800 LNKHVA

>member
-1 MNPQLRASKAY
+1 MSRRIILMNRMVRASKAQ
-12 VTEHTLDE
+12 VFNETIET
-20 YFATTASADVVSLID
+20 YFDTTRSAEVKSLIRE
-35 GIRKTA
+35 IRSTD
-41 DADERRKL
+41 DADRRRQL
-49 KGQLPFRCPHYFR
+49 KGQLPFRCPHYFSFKDGR
-62 FRDNHRS
+62 RAQAN
-69 QDSILPEEFTW
+69 IIPEEFTF
-80 QTCVDIDDERDVQTA
+80 QTCVDIDDMSQVEQALSHAYLINT
-95 IARANILNNDEGE
+95 NEGE
-108 WQGKLLHAEYSPSGK
+108 WQGMLLHAERSASGK
-123 LHLDIRIPVGMTIE
+123 LHLDIRLPLGMTIE
-137 EAQMAYCKALG
+137 EAQRAYTKALG
-148 VAFDD
+148 VDFDSD
-153 SCVSPERMIYLSDWT
+153 CCSPERMIY
-168 SQIYTSDDW
+168 ISDDESQLYTADGW

-184 EIAQRR
+184 ELAERR
-190 KAYTDRRLSI
+190 KAYTDRGLTI
-200 DGREL
+200 DGRESKFGL
-205 SIDGRAADTT
+205 
-215 DIQTDAADTATVQTT
+215 
-230 PPIGTSPRSDFLRP
+230 TSVGAESKIRLGNELKSESVGAKLKSQPSD
-244 LRGTSATLRDVE
+244 
-256 RPLGSAKNLGGERS
+256 
-270 YPQDYKGIPYSY
+270 YPQDYKGIPYPY
-282 IVEELT
+282 IVEELA

-293 APEHGSRNDFIFRMV
+293 APEHGSRNDFIFLMA

-321 ICQILPNFGESQDRV
+321 IRSILPNYGEAQDRV
-336 DDTIR
+336 NDTIR

-348 APSMSKKMQLTL
+348 AAGMSKKMQLVL

-366 LNAEGATAE
+366 LNAEGGTAE
-375 TRLLMAEPKMP
+375 GRLLLTEPRMP
-386 ERLPLPVKLLTSKAP
+386 ERLPLPIKLLTSKAP
-401 TMYRPAI
+401 EMYRPAI

-432 EMEAALMACLLAEFS
+432 EMEAALMTCLLAEFS

-453 KQPLSLILE
+453 KKPLSLILE
-462 KLEKEGQENRQKL
+462 KLEQEGKDNRQKL

-480 MVNSKGANKDKPQRP
+480 TVNSKGANKDKPQRP
-495 ENICIQV
+495 DDICIQV

-514 LLDDA
+514 LLEDA
-519 QRAGNKY
+519 ERAGNKY

-543 SIDHVTE
+543 SIEHVTE

-590 VRFFG
+590 VTFFG

-628 LRSRLS
+628 LRSRLA
-634 PYLQMLDEAKGV
+634 PYLQLLDEANGLIV
-646 IICPQAKRL
+646 CPQAKRL
-655 AKELALEAKDRAA
+655 CKELALEAKDRAA

-682 VVIAFRKAC
+682 VVIAFRKSC
-691 ILYVMNGMRWSR
+691 ILYVMNGMRWSKE
-703 DIEDFVRW
+703 IEDFIRW

-736 AVVNMGTPNMLDML
+736 AVVNPGTPNMLDML
-750 SDRFNREQLKTLR
+750 PDRFTRDQLKTLR

-774 QLAQWTRRGLIY
+774 QLAQWTRRGLILV
-786 YDEKTDE
+786 DDMKDE
-793 YIKSTKY
+793 YVKSEKY
-800 LEKHVA
+800 LNKHVA

>member
-1 MNPQLRASKAY
+1 MQIGRVLSMNQKLRASKAQ
-12 VTEHTLDE
+12 VFNETIET
-20 YFATTASADVVSLID
+20 YFDTTKSAEVKSLIRE
-35 GIRKTA
+35 IRSTD
-41 DADERRKL
+41 DADKRRQL
-49 KGQLPFRCPHYFR
+49 KGQLPFRCPHYFSFKDGR
-62 FRDNHRS
+62 RAQAN
-69 QDSILPEEFTW
+69 IIPEEFTF
-80 QTCVDIDDERDVQTA
+80 QTCVDIDDMSQVEQALSHAYIINT
-95 IARANILNNDEGE
+95 NEGE
-108 WQGKLLHAEYSPSGK
+108 WQGMLLHAERSASGK
-123 LHLDIRIPVGMTIE
+123 LHLDIRLPLGMTIE
-137 EAQMAYCKALG
+137 EAQRAYTKALG
-148 VAFDD
+148 VDFDSD
-153 SCVSPERMIYLSDWT
+153 CCSPERMIY
-168 SQIYTSDDW
+168 ISDDESQLYTADGW

-184 EIAQRR
+184 ELAERR
-190 KAYTDRRLSI
+190 KAYIDRGLTI
-200 DGREL
+200 DGRESKFGL
-205 SIDGRAADTT
+205 
-215 DIQTDAADTATVQTT
+215 
-230 PPIGTSPRSDFLRP
+230 TSVGAESKIRLGNELKSEPVGAEQKSQPSD
-244 LRGTSATLRDVE
+244 
-256 RPLGSAKNLGGERS
+256 
-270 YPQDYKGIPYSY
+270 YPQDYKGIPYPY
-282 IVEELT
+282 IVEELA

-293 APEHGSRNDFIFRMV
+293 APEHGSRNDFIFLMA

-321 ICQILPNFGESQDRV
+321 IRSILPNYGEAQDRV
-336 DDTIR
+336 NDTIR

-348 APSMSKKMQLTL
+348 AAGMSKKMQLVL

-366 LNAEGATAE
+366 LNAEGGTAE
-375 TRLLMAEPKMP
+375 GRLLLTEPRMP
-386 ERLPLPVKLLTSKAP
+386 ERLPLPIKLLTSKAP
-401 TMYRPAI
+401 EMYRPAI

-432 EMEAALMACLLAEFS
+432 EMEAALMTCLLAEFS

-453 KQPLSLILE
+453 KKPLSLILE
-462 KLEKEGQENRQKL
+462 KLEQEGKDNRQKL

-480 MVNSKGANKDKPQRP
+480 TVNSKGANKDKPQRP
-495 ENICIQV
+495 DDICIQV

-514 LLDDA
+514 LLEDA
-519 QRAGNKY
+519 ERAGNKY

-543 SIDHVTE
+543 SIEHVTE

-590 VRFFG
+590 VTFFG

-628 LRSRLS
+628 LRSRLA
-634 PYLQMLDEAKGV
+634 PYLQLLDEAQGLIV
-646 IICPQAKRL
+646 CPQAKRL
-655 AKELALEAKDRAA
+655 CKELALEAKDRAA

-682 VVIAFRKAC
+682 VVIAFRKSC
-691 ILYVMNGMRWSR
+691 ILYVMNGMRWSKE
-703 DIEDFVRW
+703 IEDFIRW

-736 AVVNMGTPNMLDML
+736 AVVNPGTPNMLDML
-750 SDRFNREQLKTLR
+750 PDRFTRDQLKTLR

-774 QLAQWTRRGLIY
+774 QLAQWTRRGLILV
-786 YDEKTDE
+786 DDMKDE
-793 YIKSTKY
+793 YVKSEKY
-800 LEKHVA
+800 LNKHVA

>member
-1 MNPQLRASKAY
+1 MQIGRVLCMNQKLRASKAQ
-12 VTEHTLDE
+12 VFNETIET
-20 YFATTASADVVSLID
+20 YFDTTKSAEVKSLIRE
-35 GIRKTA
+35 IRSTD
-41 DADERRKL
+41 DADKRRQL
-49 KGQLPFRCPHYFR
+49 KGQLPFRCPHYFSFKDGR
-62 FRDNHRS
+62 RAQAN
-69 QDSILPEEFTW
+69 IIPEEFTF
-80 QTCVDIDDERDVQTA
+80 QTCVDIDDMSQVEQALSHAYIINT
-95 IARANILNNDEGE
+95 NEGE
-108 WQGKLLHAEYSPSGK
+108 WQGMLLHAERSASGK
-123 LHLDIRIPVGMTIE
+123 LHLDIRLPLGMTIE
-137 EAQMAYCKALG
+137 EAQRAYTKALG
-148 VAFDD
+148 VDFDSD
-153 SCVSPERMIYLSDWT
+153 CCSPERMIY
-168 SQIYTSDDW
+168 ISDDESQLYTADGW

-184 EIAQRR
+184 ELAERR
-190 KAYTDRRLSI
+190 KAYTDRGLTI
-200 DGREL
+200 DGRESKFGL
-205 SIDGRAADTT
+205 
-215 DIQTDAADTATVQTT
+215 
-230 PPIGTSPRSDFLRP
+230 TSVGAESKIR
-244 LRGTSATLRDVE
+244 
-256 RPLGSAKNLGGERS
+256 LGNELKSEPVGAELKS
-270 YPQDYKGIPYSY
+270 QPVDYPEDYKGIPYSY
-282 IVEELT
+282 IVEELA

-293 APEHGSRNDFIFRMV
+293 APEHGSRNDFIFLMA

-321 ICQILPNFGESQDRV
+321 IRSILPNYGEAQDRV
-336 DDTIR
+336 NDTIR

-348 APSMSKKMQLTL
+348 AAGMSKKMQLVL

-366 LNAEGATAE
+366 LNAEGGTAE
-375 TRLLMAEPKMP
+375 GRLLLTEPRMP
-386 ERLPLPVKLLTSKAP
+386 ERLPLPIKLLTSKAP
-401 TMYRPAI
+401 EMYRPAI

-432 EMEAALMACLLAEFS
+432 EMEAALMTCLLAEFS

-453 KQPLSLILE
+453 KKPLSLILE
-462 KLEKEGQENRQKL
+462 KLEQEGKDNRQKL

-480 MVNSKGANKDKPQRP
+480 TVNSKGANKDKPQRP
-495 ENICIQV
+495 DDICIQV

-514 LLDDA
+514 LLEDA
-519 QRAGNKY
+519 ERAGNKY

-543 SIDHVTE
+543 SIEHVTE

-590 VRFFG
+590 VTFFG
-595 KHIANGTFSRLNLCT
+595 KHIANGTFSRLNLCS

-628 LRSRLS
+628 LRSRLA
-634 PYLQMLDEAKGV
+634 PYLQLLDEANGLIV
-646 IICPQAKRL
+646 CPQAKRL
-655 AKELALEAKDRAA
+655 CKELALEAKDRAA

-682 VVIAFRKAC
+682 VVIAFRKSC
-691 ILYVMNGMRWSR
+691 ILYVMNGMRWSKE
-703 DIEDFVRW
+703 IEDFIRW

-736 AVVNMGTPNMLDML
+736 AVVNPGTPNMLDML
-750 SDRFNREQLKTLR
+750 PDRFTRDQLKTLR

-774 QLAQWTRRGLIY
+774 QLAQWTRRGLILV
-786 YDEKTDE
+786 DDMKDE
-793 YIKSTKY
+793 YVKSEKY
-800 LEKHVA
+800 LSKHVA

>member
-1 MNPQLRASKAY
+1 MQKLISMVTKTNQVKSK
-12 VTEHTLDE
+12 VFEVSLET
-20 YFATTASADVVSLID
+20 YFATTASADVVSLISS
-35 GIRKTA
+35 IRKTA

-49 KGQLPFRCPHYFR
+49 KSQLPFRCPHYFR
-62 FRDNHRS
+62 FKDGHRS

-80 QTCVDIDDERDVQTA
+80 QTCVDIDDERDVEPA
-95 IARANILNNDEGE
+95 LFRAYLLNKEEGGE

-137 EAQMAYCKALG
+137 EAQQAYCKALG
-148 VAFDD
+148 VAYDD

-168 SQIYTSDDW
+168 SQLYTSDDW
-177 YARLSDE
+177 YARLPDE
-184 EIAQRR
+184 EVALRR
-190 KAYTDRRLSI
+190 KAYQDRGLTI
-200 DGREL
+200 DGREANAGRKNAL
-205 SIDGRAADTT
+205 SGDELKIE
-215 DIQTDAADTATVQTT
+215 
-230 PPIGTSPRSDFLRP
+230 P
-244 LRGTSATLRDVE
+244 
-256 RPLGSAKNLGGERS
+256 GGNDLKIEPVD
-270 YPQDYKGIPYSY
+270 YPQDFKGIPYSY
-282 IVEELT
+282 IVEELA

-293 APEHGSRNDFIFRMV
+293 APEHGSRNDFIFLMA

-321 ICQILPNFGESQDRV
+321 IRQVLPNYGEAQDRV
-336 DDTIR
+336 NDTIR

-348 APSMSKKMQLTL
+348 AAGMSKKMQLVL

-366 LNAEGATAE
+366 LNAEGGTAE
-375 TRLLMAEPKMP
+375 GRLLMAEPKMP
-386 ERLPLPVKLLTSKAP
+386 ERLPLPIKLLTSKAP
-401 TMYRPAI
+401 QMYRPAI

-414 ALSTRLGGDVKL
+414 ALATRLGGDVKL

-432 EMEAALMACLLAEFS
+432 EMESALMTCLLAEFS

-453 KQPLSLILE
+453 KMPLKLILE
-462 KLEKEGQENRQKL
+462 KLEQEGQENRQKL

-480 MVNSKGANKDKPQRP
+480 TVNSKGANKDKPQRP
-495 ENICIQV
+495 DDICIQV

-514 LLDDA
+514 LLEDA
-519 QRAGNKY
+519 ERAGNKY

-543 SIDHVTE
+543 SIEHVTE

-590 VRFFG
+590 VTFFG
-595 KHIANGTFSRLNLCT
+595 RHIANGTFSRLNLCT

-615 TIDFPVFG
+615 TVDFPVFG

-628 LRSRLS
+628 LRSRLA
-634 PYLQMLDEAKGV
+634 PYLQQLDEAKGLIV
-646 IICPQAKRL
+646 CSQAKRL
-655 AKELALEAKDRAA
+655 CKELALEAKERAA
-668 LMDNDSYEKISRRA
+668 LMDNESYEKISRRA
-682 VVIAFRKAC
+682 VVIAFRKSC
-691 ILYVMNGMRWSR
+691 ILYVMNGMRWSKE
-703 DIEDFVRW
+703 IEEFIRW

-722 LFGQAMESQ
+722 LFGQSMESQ

-736 AVVNMGTPNMLDML
+736 AVVSPGTPNMLDML
-750 SDRFNREQLKTLR
+750 PDRFTRDQLKSLR

-774 QLAQWTRRGLIY
+774 QLAQWTRRGLIL
-786 YDEKTDE
+786 YDETKDE
-793 YIKSTKY
+793 YVKSEKY
-800 LEKHVA
+800 LKKHVA

>member
-1 MNPQLRASKAY
+1 MQIGRVLSMNKKLRASKAQ
-12 VTEHTLDE
+12 VFNETIET
-20 YFATTASADVVSLID
+20 YFDTTKSAEVKSLIRE
-35 GIRKTA
+35 IRSTD
-41 DADERRKL
+41 DADKRRQL
-49 KGQLPFRCPHYFR
+49 KGQLPFRCPHYFSFKDGR
-62 FRDNHRS
+62 RAQAN
-69 QDSILPEEFTW
+69 IIPEEFTW
-80 QTCVDIDDERDVQTA
+80 QTCVDIDDMSQVEQA
-95 IARANILNNDEGE
+95 LSRAYLINSNEGE
-108 WQGKLLHAEYSPSGK
+108 WQGMLLHAERSASGK
-123 LHLDIRIPVGMTIE
+123 LHLDIRLPLGMTIE
-137 EAQMAYCKALG
+137 EAQRAYTKALG
-148 VAFDD
+148 VDFDSD
-153 SCVSPERMIYLSDWT
+153 CCSPERMIY
-168 SQIYTSDDW
+168 ISDDESQLYTADGW

-184 EIAQRR
+184 ELAERR
-190 KAYTDRRLSI
+190 KAYTDRGLTI
-200 DGREL
+200 DGRESKFGL
-205 SIDGRAADTT
+205 
-215 DIQTDAADTATVQTT
+215 
-230 PPIGTSPRSDFLRP
+230 TSVGAESKIR
-244 LRGTSATLRDVE
+244 
-256 RPLGSAKNLGGERS
+256 LGNELKSEPVGAKLKS
-270 YPQDYKGIPYSY
+270 QPVDYPEDYKGIPYSY
-282 IVEELT
+282 IVEELA

-293 APEHGSRNDFIFRMV
+293 APEHGSRNDFIFLMA

-321 ICQILPNFGESQDRV
+321 IRSILPNYGEAQDRV
-336 DDTIR
+336 NDTIR

-348 APSMSKKMQLTL
+348 AAGMSKKMQLVL

-366 LNAEGATAE
+366 LNAEGGTAE
-375 TRLLMAEPKMP
+375 GRLLLTEPRMP
-386 ERLPLPVKLLTSKAP
+386 ERLPLPIKLLTSKAP
-401 TMYRPAI
+401 EMYRPAI

-432 EMEAALMACLLAEFS
+432 EMEAALMTCLLAEFS

-453 KQPLSLILE
+453 KKPISLILE
-462 KLEKEGQENRQKL
+462 KLEQEGKDNRQKL

-480 MVNSKGANKDKPQRP
+480 TVNSKGANKDKPQRP
-495 ENICIQV
+495 DDICIQV

-514 LLDDA
+514 LLEDA
-519 QRAGNKY
+519 ERAGNKY

-543 SIDHVTE
+543 SIEHVTE

-590 VRFFG
+590 VTFFG

-628 LRSRLS
+628 LRSRLA
-634 PYLQMLDEAKGV
+634 PYLQLLDEAQGLIV
-646 IICPQAKRL
+646 CPQAKRL
-655 AKELALEAKDRAA
+655 CKELALEAKDRAA

-682 VVIAFRKAC
+682 VVIAFRKSC
-691 ILYVMNGMRWSR
+691 ILYVMNGMRWSKE
-703 DIEDFVRW
+703 IEDFIRW

-736 AVVNMGTPNMLDML
+736 AVVNPGTPNMLDML
-750 SDRFNREQLKTLR
+750 PDRFTRDQLKALR

-774 QLAQWTRRGLIY
+774 QLAQWTRRGLILV
-786 YDEKTDE
+786 DDMKDE
-793 YIKSTKY
+793 YVKSEKY
-800 LEKHVA
+800 LNKHVA

>member
-1 MNPQLRASKAY
+1 MQIGRVLAMNRMVRASKAQ
-12 VTEHTLDE
+12 VFNETIEI
-20 YFATTASADVVSLID
+20 YFDTTRSAEVKSLIRE
-35 GIRKTA
+35 IRSTD
-41 DADERRKL
+41 DADKRRQL
-49 KGQLPFRCPHYFR
+49 KGQLPFRCPHYFSFKDGR
-62 FRDNHRS
+62 RAQAN
-69 QDSILPEEFTW
+69 IIPEEFTF
-80 QTCVDIDDERDVQTA
+80 QTCVDIDDMSQVEQALSHAYIINT
-95 IARANILNNDEGE
+95 NEGE
-108 WQGKLLHAEYSPSGK
+108 WQGMLLHAERSASGK
-123 LHLDIRIPVGMTIE
+123 LHLDIRLPLGMTIE
-137 EAQMAYCKALG
+137 EAQRAYTKALG
-148 VAFDD
+148 VDFDSD
-153 SCVSPERMIYLSDWT
+153 CCSPERMIY
-168 SQIYTSDDW
+168 ISDDESQLYTADGW

-184 EIAQRR
+184 ELAERR
-190 KAYTDRRLSI
+190 KAYTDRGLTI
-200 DGREL
+200 DGRESKFGL
-205 SIDGRAADTT
+205 TSVGAESKIRLGNELKSE
-215 DIQTDAADTATVQTT
+215 
-230 PPIGTSPRSDFLRP
+230 PIGAEQKSQPSD
-244 LRGTSATLRDVE
+244 
-256 RPLGSAKNLGGERS
+256 
-270 YPQDYKGIPYSY
+270 YPQDYKGIPYYY
-282 IVEELT
+282 IVEELA

-293 APEHGSRNDFIFRMV
+293 APEHGSRNDFIFLMA

-321 ICQILPNFGESQDRV
+321 IRSILPNYGEAQDRV
-336 DDTIR
+336 NDTIR

-348 APSMSKKMQLTL
+348 AAGMSKKMQLVL

-366 LNAEGATAE
+366 LNAEGGTAE
-375 TRLLMAEPKMP
+375 GRLLLTEPRMP
-386 ERLPLPVKLLTSKAP
+386 ERLPLPIKLLTSKAP
-401 TMYRPAI
+401 EMYRPAI

-432 EMEAALMACLLAEFS
+432 EMEAALMTCLLAEFS

-453 KQPLSLILE
+453 KKPLSLILE
-462 KLEKEGQENRQKL
+462 KLEQEGKDNRQKL

-480 MVNSKGANKDKPQRP
+480 TVNSKGANKDKPQRP
-495 ENICIQV
+495 DDICIQV

-514 LLDDA
+514 LLEDA
-519 QRAGNKY
+519 ERAGNKY

-543 SIDHVTE
+543 SIEHVTE

-590 VRFFG
+590 VTFFG

-628 LRSRLS
+628 LRSRLA
-634 PYLQMLDEAKGV
+634 PYLQLLDEAQGLIV
-646 IICPQAKRL
+646 CPQAKRL
-655 AKELALEAKDRAA
+655 CKELALEAKDRAA

-682 VVIAFRKAC
+682 VVIAFRKSC
-691 ILYVMNGMRWSR
+691 ILYVMNGMRWSKE
-703 DIEDFVRW
+703 IEDFIRW

-736 AVVNMGTPNMLDML
+736 AVVNPGTPNMLDML
-750 SDRFNREQLKTLR
+750 PDRFTRDQLKTLR

-774 QLAQWTRRGLIY
+774 QLAQWTRRGLILV
-786 YDEKTDE
+786 DDMKDE
-793 YIKSTKY
+793 YVKSEKY
-800 LEKHVA
+800 LNKHVA

>member
-1 MNPQLRASKAY
+1 MQIARVLCMNQKLRASKAQ
-12 VTEHTLDE
+12 VFNETIET
-20 YFATTASADVVSLID
+20 YFDTTRSAEVKSLIRE
-35 GIRKTA
+35 IRSTD
-41 DADERRKL
+41 DADKRRQL
-49 KGQLPFRCPHYFR
+49 KGQLPFRCPHYFSFKDGR
-62 FRDNHRS
+62 RAQAN
-69 QDSILPEEFTW
+69 IIPEEFTF
-80 QTCVDIDDERDVQTA
+80 QTCVDIDDMSQVEQALSHAYLINT
-95 IARANILNNDEGE
+95 NEGE
-108 WQGKLLHAEYSPSGK
+108 WQGMLLHAERSASGK
-123 LHLDIRIPVGMTIE
+123 LHLDIRLPLGMTIE
-137 EAQMAYCKALG
+137 ETQRAYTKALG
-148 VAFDD
+148 VDFDSD
-153 SCVSPERMIYLSDWT
+153 CCSPERMIY
-168 SQIYTSDDW
+168 ISDDESQLYTADGW

-184 EIAQRR
+184 ELAERR
-190 KAYTDRRLSI
+190 KAYTDRGLTI
-200 DGREL
+200 DGRESKFGL
-205 SIDGRAADTT
+205 
-215 DIQTDAADTATVQTT
+215 
-230 PPIGTSPRSDFLRP
+230 TSVGAESKIRLGNELKSEPVGAEQKSQPSD
-244 LRGTSATLRDVE
+244 
-256 RPLGSAKNLGGERS
+256 
-270 YPQDYKGIPYSY
+270 YPEDYKGIPYSY
-282 IVEELT
+282 IVEELA

-293 APEHGSRNDFIFRMV
+293 APEHGSRNDFIFLMA

-321 ICQILPNFGESQDRV
+321 IRSILPNYGEAQDRV
-336 DDTIR
+336 NDTIR

-348 APSMSKKMQLTL
+348 AAGMSKKMQLVL

-366 LNAEGATAE
+366 LNAEGGTAE
-375 TRLLMAEPKMP
+375 GRLLLTEPRMP
-386 ERLPLPVKLLTSKAP
+386 ERLPLPIKLLTSKAP
-401 TMYRPAI
+401 EMYRPAI

-432 EMEAALMACLLAEFS
+432 EMEAALMTCLLAEFS

-453 KQPLSLILE
+453 KKPLSLILE
-462 KLEKEGQENRQKL
+462 KLEQEGKDNRQKL

-480 MVNSKGANKDKPQRP
+480 TVNSKGANKDKPQRP
-495 ENICIQV
+495 DDICIQV

-514 LLDDA
+514 LLEDA
-519 QRAGNKY
+519 ERAGNKY

-543 SIDHVTE
+543 SIEHVTE

-590 VRFFG
+590 VTFFG

-628 LRSRLS
+628 LRSRLA
-634 PYLQMLDEAKGV
+634 PYLQLLDEAQGLIV
-646 IICPQAKRL
+646 CPQAKRL
-655 AKELALEAKDRAA
+655 CKELALEAKDRAA

-682 VVIAFRKAC
+682 VVIAFRKSC
-691 ILYVMNGMRWSR
+691 ILYVMNGMRWSKE
-703 DIEDFVRW
+703 IEDFIRW

-736 AVVNMGTPNMLDML
+736 AVVNPGTPNMLDML
-750 SDRFNREQLKTLR
+750 PDRFTRDQLKTLR

-774 QLAQWTRRGLIY
+774 QLAQWTRRGLILV
-786 YDEKTDE
+786 DDMKDE
-793 YIKSTKY
+793 YVKSEKY
-800 LEKHVA
+800 LNKHVA

>member
-1 MNPQLRASKAY
+1 MQIGRVLAMNRMVRASKAQ
-12 VTEHTLDE
+12 VFNETIET
-20 YFATTASADVVSLID
+20 YFDTTRSAEVKSLIRE
-35 GIRKTA
+35 IRSTD
-41 DADERRKL
+41 DADKRRQL
-49 KGQLPFRCPHYFR
+49 KGQLPFRCPHYFSFKDGR
-62 FRDNHRS
+62 RAQAN
-69 QDSILPEEFTW
+69 IIPEEFTF
-80 QTCVDIDDERDVQTA
+80 QTCVDIDDMSQVEQALSHAYIINT
-95 IARANILNNDEGE
+95 NEGE
-108 WQGKLLHAEYSPSGK
+108 WQGMLLHAERSASGK
-123 LHLDIRIPVGMTIE
+123 LHLDIRLPLGMTIE
-137 EAQMAYCKALG
+137 EAQRAYTKALG
-148 VAFDD
+148 VDFDSD
-153 SCVSPERMIYLSDWT
+153 CCSPERMIY
-168 SQIYTSDDW
+168 ISDDESQLYTADGW

-184 EIAQRR
+184 ELAERR
-190 KAYTDRRLSI
+190 KAYTDRGLTI
-200 DGREL
+200 DGRESKFGL
-205 SIDGRAADTT
+205 TSVGAESKIRLGNELKSE
-215 DIQTDAADTATVQTT
+215 
-230 PPIGTSPRSDFLRP
+230 PIGAEQKSQPSD
-244 LRGTSATLRDVE
+244 
-256 RPLGSAKNLGGERS
+256 

-282 IVEELT
+282 IVEELA

-293 APEHGSRNDFIFRMV
+293 APEHGSRNDFIFLMA

-321 ICQILPNFGESQDRV
+321 IRSILPNYGEAQDRV
-336 DDTIR
+336 NDTIR

-348 APSMSKKMQLTL
+348 AAGMSKKMQLVL

-366 LNAEGATAE
+366 LNAEGGTAE
-375 TRLLMAEPKMP
+375 GRLLLTEPRMP
-386 ERLPLPVKLLTSKAP
+386 ERLPLPIKLLTSKAP
-401 TMYRPAI
+401 EMYRPAI

-432 EMEAALMACLLAEFS
+432 EMEAALMTCLLAEFS

-453 KQPLSLILE
+453 KKPLSLILE
-462 KLEKEGQENRQKL
+462 KLEQEGKDNRQKL

-480 MVNSKGANKDKPQRP
+480 TVNSKGANKDKPQRP
-495 ENICIQV
+495 DDICIQV

-514 LLDDA
+514 LLEDA
-519 QRAGNKY
+519 ERAGNKY

-543 SIDHVTE
+543 SIEHVTE

-590 VRFFG
+590 VTFFG

-628 LRSRLS
+628 LRSRLA
-634 PYLQMLDEAKGV
+634 PYLQLLDEANGLIV
-646 IICPQAKRL
+646 CPQAKRL
-655 AKELALEAKDRAA
+655 CKELALEAKDRAA

-682 VVIAFRKAC
+682 VVIAFRKSC
-691 ILYVMNGMRWSR
+691 ILYVMNGMRWSKE
-703 DIEDFVRW
+703 IEEFIRW

-736 AVVNMGTPNMLDML
+736 AVVNPGTPNMLDML
-750 SDRFNREQLKTLR
+750 PDRFTRDQLKTLR

-774 QLAQWTRRGLIY
+774 QLAQWTRRGLILV
-786 YDEKTDE
+786 DDMKDE
-793 YIKSTKY
+793 YVKSEKY
-800 LEKHVA
+800 LNKHVA

>member
-1 MNPQLRASKAY
+1 MQIGRVLCMNPKLRASKAQIFNE
-12 VTEHTLDE
+12 TIET
-20 YFATTASADVVSLID
+20 YFDTTKSAEVKSLIRE
-35 GIRKTA
+35 IRSTD
-41 DADERRKL
+41 DADKRRQL
-49 KGQLPFRCPHYFR
+49 KGQLPFRCPHYFSFKDGR
-62 FRDNHRS
+62 RAQAN
-69 QDSILPEEFTW
+69 IIPEEFTF
-80 QTCVDIDDERDVQTA
+80 QTCVDIDDMSQVEQALSHAYIINT
-95 IARANILNNDEGE
+95 NEGE
-108 WQGKLLHAEYSPSGK
+108 WQGMLLHAERSASGK
-123 LHLDIRIPVGMTIE
+123 LHLDIRLPLGMTIE
-137 EAQMAYCKALG
+137 EAQRAYTKALG
-148 VAFDD
+148 VDFDSD
-153 SCVSPERMIYLSDWT
+153 CCSPERMIY
-168 SQIYTSDDW
+168 ISDDESQLYTADGW

-184 EIAQRR
+184 ELAERR
-190 KAYTDRRLSI
+190 KAYIDRGLTI
-200 DGREL
+200 DGRESKFGL
-205 SIDGRAADTT
+205 
-215 DIQTDAADTATVQTT
+215 
-230 PPIGTSPRSDFLRP
+230 TSVGAESKIRLGNELKSESVGAKLKSQPSD
-244 LRGTSATLRDVE
+244 
-256 RPLGSAKNLGGERS
+256 

-282 IVEELT
+282 IVEELA

-293 APEHGSRNDFIFRMV
+293 APEHGSRNDFIFLMA

-321 ICQILPNFGESQDRV
+321 IRSILPNYGEAQDRV
-336 DDTIR
+336 NDTIR

-348 APSMSKKMQLTL
+348 AAGMSKKMQLVL

-366 LNAEGATAE
+366 LNAEGGTAE
-375 TRLLMAEPKMP
+375 GRLLLTEPRMP
-386 ERLPLPVKLLTSKAP
+386 ERLPLPIKLLTSKAP
-401 TMYRPAI
+401 EMYRPAI

-432 EMEAALMACLLAEFS
+432 EMEAALMTCLLAEFS

-453 KQPLSLILE
+453 KKPLSLILE
-462 KLEKEGQENRQKL
+462 KLEQEGKDNRQKL

-480 MVNSKGANKDKPQRP
+480 TVNSKGANKDKPQRP
-495 ENICIQV
+495 DDICIQV

-514 LLDDA
+514 LLEDA
-519 QRAGNKY
+519 ERAGNKY

-543 SIDHVTE
+543 SIEHVTE

-590 VRFFG
+590 VTFFG

-628 LRSRLS
+628 LRSRLA
-634 PYLQMLDEAKGV
+634 PYLQLLDEAQGLIV
-646 IICPQAKRL
+646 CPQAKRL
-655 AKELALEAKDRAA
+655 CKELALEAKDRAA

-682 VVIAFRKAC
+682 VVIAFRKSC
-691 ILYVMNGMRWSR
+691 ILYVMNGMRWSKE
-703 DIEDFVRW
+703 IEDFIRW

-736 AVVNMGTPNMLDML
+736 AVVNPGTPNMLDML
-750 SDRFNREQLKTLR
+750 PDRFTRDQLKTLR

-774 QLAQWTRRGLIY
+774 QLAQWTRRGLILV
-786 YDEKTDE
+786 DDMMDE
-793 YIKSTKY
+793 YVKSEKY
-800 LEKHVA
+800 LNKHVA